1 MKVFNSKLAAIGLA
15 AFVFASCSD
24 SSSDPA
30 TPITPGT
37 VPSEI
42 TKIGLTQTDA
52 AQLAASVTNYKRSS
66 SNKARTRAF
75 NETLFKGLTESTV
88 PTAPSDEG
96 AKQLNAATDLSND
109 KYKTRSGKTYDFS
122 NNTIENTILFV
133 AGNSTVKYSNLGT
146 GNTIVVKKGGKLE
159 YTGSGSA
166 IPQGNTIYV
175 LESGSYNIDNENIII
190 DGTLYSS
197 RALGKIE
204 GKITDKKSEGT
215 PTQNITIN
223 GSVYLINGSVYLS
236 GYTHTVTDPESKNY
250 GKEITEYASLRA
262 KTLTINAGA
271 KVNTLDR
278 VTFTDDVV
286 IAGALHVG
294 KAAIVKNMTIKNG
307 GVFYSDYSAKI
318 KNHLTME
325 AGSYMDLKYLNVTDN
340 EYTDNGTEKPTKVS
354 GNAVADLQGNCQIVI
369 GNHGVMS
376 FNTLK
381 TDNTSGQIV
390 MGDDADNVAVIK
402 ADKFIYAGSDENVNF
417 TSTPNT
423 NNQTIL
429 AQFKECYKN
438 GAESE
443 GNKVEFEYLN
453 WNSDVQSYDYIT
465 GGGALTAGP
474 NFSYVLKDAYKV
486 ADQKK
491 LMLLSTIANYDR
503 DTQSATAIVPT
514 DNNKVYVSYHTNGKE
529 FGGSID
535 VAEMNGE
542 QLTLKQ
548 RVQQAEAKATYD
560 FNHLNVINSKLYL
573 AGSAKGKDGKQLGGA
588 TISYAAI
595 GSDGTLNVTEGL
607 TSQSLDNAVKG
618 DANCVVPFGNNI
630 AVASTLGYSVYDP
643 TLVKGDLTKTTGK
656 AKFVAVNGTSLVGL
670 NYKSEITAGDAEV
683 QGEVQVFDNSMKQT
697 SSFNVGSIAPN
708 NGKNMIAIDSN
719 GRIYVC
725 KSAKGLMCYDSNG
738 NQAWASEWTTP
749 TSKSDKNVSVDKRQG
764 YINGVAVDDNY
775 VYVAAGAY
783 GLVVLTK
790 DGKEV
795 THKRIGTSGN
805 SANYVAVKNGL
816 IYVAYGKGRIQ
827 VFKLTGGAAK

>member
-75 NETLFKGLTESTV
+75 NETLFNGLTESTV
-88 PTAPSDEG
+88 PTAPSADG

-122 NNTIENTILFV
+122 NNTIENTTLFV
-133 AGNSTVKYSNLGT
+133 AGNSTVKYSNLGS
-146 GNTIVVKKGGKLE
+146 GNTIVVLKGGKLE

-166 IPQGNTIYV
+166 IPQDNTIYV
-175 LESGSYNIDNENIII
+175 LESGSYSIDNENIII
-190 DGTLYSS
+190 DGALYSS
-197 RALGKIE
+197 RALGKID

-223 GSVYLINGSVYLS
+223 GSVFLS
-236 GYTHTVTDPESKNY
+236 GYDHIVTDPESANY
-250 GKEITEYASLRA
+250 NKTITEYASLRA

-278 VTFTDDVV
+278 VTFTNDVV

-318 KNHLTME
+318 KNKLSME
-325 AGSYMDLKYLNVTDN
+325 PGSYMNLAYLNVTDN
-340 EYTDNGTEKPTKVS
+340 TYDENGTEKPTKNPGS
-354 GNAVADLQGNCQIVI
+354 AVADLQGNCQIVI

-390 MGDDADNVAVIK
+390 MGNDANNVAVIK

-443 GNKVEFEYLN
+443 GNKVDFDYLN
-453 WNSDVQSYDYIT
+453 WNADVQSYDYIT
-465 GGGALTAGP
+465 GGGALTPGS
-474 NFSYVLKDAYKV
+474 NFSYVLKDEYKV

-514 DNNKVYVSYHTNGKE
+514 ADNKVYVSYHTNGKD

-548 RVQQAEAKATYD
+548 RVQQAEAGATYD

-588 TISYAAI
+588 AISYATI

-607 TSQSLDNAVKG
+607 TSQSLDNTVKG
-618 DANCVVPFGNNI
+618 DANCVVPFDNNI
-630 AVASTLGYSVYDP
+630 AVASTLGYSVYEP
-643 TLVKGDLTKTTGK
+643 TLAKEAKERVSTTGK
-656 AKFVAVNGTSLVGL
+656 AKFMAVNGTSLVGL
-670 NYKSEITAGDAEV
+670 NYTSEIAAGDAEV

-725 KSAKGLMCYDSNG
+725 KSAKGLMCYENG
-738 NQAWASEWTTP
+738 SPAWASEWTTP
-749 TSKSDKNVSVDKRQG
+749 VSHGEGNVSVDKRQG

-827 VFKLTGGAAK
+827 VFKLTSGAAQ

>member
-75 NETLFKGLTESTV
+75 NETLFDGVTESTK
-88 PTAPSDEG
+88 PTAPSADG

-122 NNTIENTILFV
+122 NNKIENTTLFV
-133 AGNSTVKYSNLGT
+133 VGNSTVKYNNLGT
-146 GNTIVVKKGGKLE
+146 GNKIIVQKGGKLE

-166 IPQGNTIYV
+166 IPQNNTIYV
-175 LESGSYNIDNENIII
+175 LESGSYSIANENITI
-190 DGTLYSS
+190 DGALYSS

-204 GKITDKKSEGT
+204 GHTTGDKKSEGT

-223 GSVYLINGSVYLS
+223 GSVYLS
-236 GYTHTVTDPESKNY
+236 GYSHTVTDPESANY

-278 VTFTDDVV
+278 VTFTNDVV

-307 GVFYSDYSAKI
+307 GKFYSEYSAKI
-318 KNHLTME
+318 KNKLTME

-340 EYTDNGTEKPTKVS
+340 EYTDNGTEKPTKVP

-390 MGDDADNVAVIK
+390 MGDDANNVAVIK

-548 RVQQAEAKATYD
+548 RVQQADAGATYD

-588 TISYAAI
+588 AISYAAI
-595 GSDGTLNVTEGL
+595 GGDGLLNVTEGL

-643 TLVKGDLTKTTGK
+643 TLVKGELTATTGK
-656 AKFVAVNGTSLVGL
+656 AKFVAVNGSSLVGL
-670 NYKSEITAGDAEV
+670 NYTSEIAAGDAEV

-697 SSFNVGSIAPN
+697 SSFNVGAIAPN

-725 KSAKGLMCYDSNG
+725 KSAKGLMCYENG
-738 NQAWASEWTTP
+738 SPAWASEWTTP

-795 THKRIGTSGN
+795 THKRIGTAGN

-827 VFKLTGGAAK
+827 VFKLTGGAAQ

>member
-75 NETLFKGLTESTV
+75 NEALFNGVTESTV
-88 PTAPSDEG
+88 QPAPSVDG
-96 AKQLNAATDLSND
+96 AKQLNAATNLSND

-146 GNTIVVKKGGKLE
+146 GNTIVVMKGGKLE

-166 IPQGNTIYV
+166 IPQNNTIYV
-175 LESGSYNIDNENIII
+175 LESGSYSIDNENIII
-190 DGTLYSS
+190 DGALYSS
-197 RALGKIE
+197 RALGKID

-223 GSVYLINGSVYLS
+223 GSVFLS
-236 GYTHTVTDPESKNY
+236 GYDHIVTDPESANY
-250 GKEITEYASLRA
+250 NKTITEYASLRA

-278 VTFTDDVV
+278 VTFTNDVV

-307 GVFYSDYSAKI
+307 GVFYSDNSAKI
-318 KNHLTME
+318 KNKLTME

-340 EYTDNGTEKPTKVS
+340 EYTDNGTEKPTKVP
-354 GNAVADLQGNCQIVI
+354 GNAVADLQGACKIVI

-381 TDNTSGQIV
+381 TDNTFGQIV
-390 MGDDADNVAVIK
+390 IGDDANNVAVIK

-438 GAESE
+438 GAESA
-443 GNKVEFEYLN
+443 GNKVDFDYLN
-453 WNSDVQSYDYIT
+453 WNADVQSYDYVT

-474 NFSYVLKDAYKV
+474 NFSYVLKDEYEV
-486 ADQKK
+486 AKQKK
-491 LMLLSTIANYDR
+491 LMLLSTIANYER

-514 DNNKVYVSYHTNGKE
+514 DNNKVYVSYHTNGKD

-548 RVQQAEAKATYD
+548 RVQQADAGATYD
-560 FNHLNVINSKLYL
+560 FNHLNVINNKLYL
-573 AGSAKGKDGKQLGGA
+573 AGSAKGKDGKQFGGA
-588 TISYAAI
+588 TVSYAAI
-595 GSDGTLNVTEGL
+595 GGDGTLNVTEGL
-607 TSQSLDNAVKG
+607 STVALDNTVKG
-618 DANCVVPFGNNI
+618 DANCVMPFGDNI
-630 AVASTLGYSVYDP
+630 AVASTLGYSVYNP
-643 TLVKGDLTKTTGK
+643 TLAEGTLTKTTGK
-656 AKFVAVNGTSLVGL
+656 AKFVAVNGSSLVGL
-670 NYKSEITAGDAEV
+670 NYTSEIAAGDAEV

-725 KSAKGLMCYDSNG
+725 KSAKGLMCYENG
-738 NQAWASEWTTP
+738 NQVWEWTTP
-749 TSKSDKNVSVDKRQG
+749 VSHGAGNVSVDNRQG

-790 DGKEV
+790 EGKEV

-827 VFKLTGGAAK
+827 VFKLTSGDAQ

>member
-75 NETLFKGLTESTV
+75 NETLFNGLTESTI
-88 PTAPSDEG
+88 PTAPSADG

-122 NNTIENTILFV
+122 TNTIENTTLFV
-133 AGNSTVKYSNLGT
+133 AGNSTVKYSNLGS
-146 GNTIVVKKGGKLE
+146 GNTIVVLKGGKLE
-159 YTGSGSA
+159 YTGSSSA

-175 LESGSYNIDNENIII
+175 LESGSYSIANENITI
-190 DGTLYSS
+190 DGALYSS

-204 GKITDKKSEGT
+204 GHTTGDKKSEGT

-223 GSVYLINGSVYLS
+223 GSVYLS
-236 GYTHTVTDPESKNY
+236 GYKHTVTDPESANY

-278 VTFTDDVV
+278 VTFTNDVV

-307 GVFYSDYSAKI
+307 GVFYSDNSAKI
-318 KNHLTME
+318 KNKLTME

-340 EYTDNGTEKPTKVS
+340 EYTDNGTEKPTKVP
-354 GNAVADLQGNCQIVI
+354 GNAVADLQGACKIVI

-381 TDNTSGQIV
+381 TDNTFGQIV
-390 MGDDADNVAVIK
+390 IGDDANNVAVIK

-438 GAESE
+438 GAESA
-443 GNKVEFEYLN
+443 GNKVDFDYLN
-453 WNSDVQSYDYIT
+453 WNADVQSYDYVT

-474 NFSYVLKDAYKV
+474 NFSYVLKDEYEV
-486 ADQKK
+486 AKQKK
-491 LMLLSTIANYDR
+491 LMLLSTIANYER

-514 DNNKVYVSYHTNGKE
+514 DNNKVYVSYHTNGKD

-548 RVQQAEAKATYD
+548 RVQQADAGATYD
-560 FNHLNVINSKLYL
+560 FNHLNVINNKLYL
-573 AGSAKGKDGKQLGGA
+573 AGSAKGKDGKQFGGA
-588 TISYAAI
+588 TVSYAAI
-595 GSDGTLNVTEGL
+595 GGDGTLNVTEGL
-607 TSQSLDNAVKG
+607 STVALDNTVKG
-618 DANCVVPFGNNI
+618 DANCVMPFGDNI
-630 AVASTLGYSVYDP
+630 AVASTLGYSVYNP
-643 TLVKGDLTKTTGK
+643 TLAEGTLTKTTGK
-656 AKFVAVNGTSLVGL
+656 AKFVAVNGSSLVGL
-670 NYKSEITAGDAEV
+670 NYTSEIAAGDAEV

-725 KSAKGLMCYDSNG
+725 KSAKGLMCYENG
-738 NQAWASEWTTP
+738 NQVWEWTTP
-749 TSKSDKNVSVDKRQG
+749 VSHGAGNVSVDNRQG

-790 DGKEV
+790 EGKEV

-827 VFKLTGGAAK
+827 VFKLTSGAAQ

>member
-75 NETLFKGLTESTV
+75 NETLFNGLTESTI
-88 PTAPSDEG
+88 PTAPSADG

-122 NNTIENTILFV
+122 TNTIENTTLFV
-133 AGNSTVKYSNLGT
+133 AGNSTVKYSNLGS
-146 GNTIVVKKGGKLE
+146 GNTIVVLKGGKLE
-159 YTGSGSA
+159 YTGSSSA

-175 LESGSYNIDNENIII
+175 LESGSYSIANENITI
-190 DGTLYSS
+190 DGALYSS

-204 GKITDKKSEGT
+204 GHTTGDKKSEGT

-223 GSVYLINGSVYLS
+223 GSVYLS
-236 GYTHTVTDPESKNY
+236 GYKHTVTDPESANY

-307 GVFYSDYSAKI
+307 GKFYSEYSAKI
-318 KNHLTME
+318 KNQLTME

-340 EYTDNGTEKPTKVS
+340 TYDENGTEKPTKVP

-390 MGDDADNVAVIK
+390 MGDDANNVAVIK
-402 ADKFIYAGSDENVNF
+402 ADKFIYAGNDENVNF
-417 TSTPNT
+417 ISTPHT

-429 AQFKECYKN
+429 AQLKESYKN

-443 GNKVEFEYLN
+443 GNKVDFDYLVFN
-453 WNSDVQSYDYIT
+453 ADVQSYDYIT
-465 GGGALTAGP
+465 GGGALTEGP
-474 NFSYVLKDAYKV
+474 NFSYVLKDEYKV

-514 DNNKVYVSYHTNGKE
+514 ADNKVYVSYHTYGKE

-548 RVQQAEAKATYD
+548 RVQQAEGGATYD

-573 AGSAKGKDGKQLGGA
+573 AGSAKGKDGNQLGGA
-588 TISYAAI
+588 AISYAAI
-595 GSDGTLNVTEGL
+595 GSDGLLNVTEGL
-607 TSQSLDNAVKG
+607 TSQSLDNTVKG
-618 DANCVVPFGNNI
+618 DANCVMPFGDNI

-643 TLVKGDLTKTTGK
+643 TLAKGELTATTGK
-656 AKFVAVNGTSLVGL
+656 AKFVAVNGSSLVGL
-670 NYKSEITAGDAEV
+670 NYKSEITAGNDEV
-683 QGEVQVFDNSMKQT
+683 QGEIQVFDNSMKQT
-697 SSFNVGSIAPN
+697 SSFNVGAIAPN

-749 TSKSDKNVSVDKRQG
+749 VSHGEGNISVDKRQG

-827 VFKLTGGAAK
+827 VFKLTSGAAQ

>member
-30 TPITPGT
+30 TPINPGT

-66 SNKARTRAF
+66 SNKARTRAID
-75 NETLFKGLTESTV
+75 ETLFNGVTKSTV
-88 PTAPSDEG
+88 PEAPSVDG
-96 AKQLNAATDLSND
+96 AKQLNAATNLSND

-146 GNTIVVKKGGKLE
+146 GNTIVVLKGGKLE

-166 IPQGNTIYV
+166 IPQNNTIYV
-175 LESGSYNIDNENIII
+175 LESGSYSIDNENIII
-190 DGTLYSS
+190 DGALYSS
-197 RALGKIE
+197 RALGKID

-223 GSVYLINGSVYLS
+223 GSVFLS
-236 GYTHTVTDPESKNY
+236 GYDHIVTDPESANY
-250 GKEITEYASLRA
+250 NKTITEYASLRA

-278 VTFTDDVV
+278 VTFTNDVV

-294 KAAIVKNMTIKNG
+294 KAAIVKSMTIKDG
-307 GVFYSDYSAKI
+307 GKFYSEYSAKI
-318 KNHLTME
+318 KNKLTME

-340 EYTDNGTEKPTKVS
+340 KYDKNGTEEKPTKTV
-354 GNAVADLQGNCQIVI
+354 GDAVADLQGNCQIVI

-390 MGDDADNVAVIK
+390 MGNDADNVAVIK

-417 TSTPNT
+417 VSTPNT

-438 GAESE
+438 GAESA
-443 GNKVEFEYLN
+443 GNKVDFEYLN

-465 GGGALTAGP
+465 GGGALIAGD
-474 NFSYVLKDAYKV
+474 NFSYKLKEEYEV
-486 ADQKK
+486 AKQKK

-514 DNNKVYVSYHTNGKE
+514 DNNKVYVSYHTNGAE

-535 VAEMNGE
+535 VAEMNGD

-548 RVQQAEAKATYD
+548 RVQQAEAGATYD
-560 FNHLNVINSKLYL
+560 FNHLNVIDSKLYL
-573 AGSAKGKDGKQLGGA
+573 AGSAKGKDGKQYGGA

-595 GSDGTLNVTEGL
+595 ESDGKLNVTEGL
-607 TSQSLDNAVKG
+607 STLPLDNAVKG
-618 DANCVVPFGNNI
+618 DANCVVPFGNKI
-630 AVASTLGYSVYDP
+630 VVANTKGYDV
-643 TLVKGDLTKTTGK
+643 VEKDLSGNKNTKAPGK
-656 AKFVAVNGTSLVGL
+656 AKFLALNGSSLVGL
-670 NYKSEITAGDAEV
+670 NYKTEITAGNDPV
-683 QGEVQVFDNSMKQT
+683 DGEIQVFDNSMKQT
-697 SSFNVGSIAPN
+697 SRFDVGSIAPN

-725 KSAKGLMCYDSNG
+725 KSAKGLMCYENG
-738 NQAWASEWTTP
+738 SPAWTSEWTTP
-749 TSKSDKNVSVDKRQG
+749 VSHGAGNVSVDNRQG

-783 GLVVLTK
+783 GLVVLNK
-790 DGKEV
+790 NGEEV
-795 THKRIGTSGN
+795 THKRIGTAGN

-827 VFKLTGGAAK
+827 VFKLTSGAAQ

>member
-66 SNKARTRAF
+66 SNKARTRAIDKD
-75 NETLFKGLTESTV
+75 LFDGLTQMPNV
-88 PTAPSDEG
+88 PSNEDAV
-96 AKQLNAATDLSND
+96 QLNAAKDLSNE
-109 KYKTRSGKTYDFS
+109 KYKTRNGKTYDFS
-122 NNTIENTILFV
+122 NNTLQNATLFV
-133 AGNSTVKYSNLGT
+133 VGNSTVKYNNLGT
-146 GNTIVVKKGGKLE
+146 DNTIIVQKGGKLE
-159 YTGSGSA
+159 YTGNGTA
-166 IPQGNTIYV
+166 IPQNNTIIV
-175 LESGSYNIDNENIII
+175 LESGSYSIENNENITI

-197 RALGKIE
+197 RALGKID

-223 GSVYLINGSVYLS
+223 GSVFLS
-236 GYTHTVTDPESKNY
+236 GYKHEVTDPKSENY
-250 GKEITEYASLRA
+250 GQVLTEYASLRA

-278 VTFTDDVV
+278 VTFTNDVV

-294 KAAIVKNMTIKNG
+294 QTAIVKNMTIKNG
-307 GVFYSDYSAKI
+307 GKFYSEYSAKI
-318 KNHLTME
+318 KNKLTME

-340 EYTDNGTEKPTKVS
+340 KYDKNGTEEKPTKTV
-354 GNAVADLQGNCQIVI
+354 GDAVADLQGNCQIVI

-390 MGDDADNVAVIK
+390 MGDDANNVAVIK
-402 ADKFIYAGSDENVNF
+402 ADKFIYAGNDENVNF

-438 GAESE
+438 GSESE

-474 NFSYVLKDAYKV
+474 NFSYVLKDEYKV

-514 DNNKVYVSYHTNGKE
+514 DDNKVYVSYHTNGAE

-548 RVQQAEAKATYD
+548 RVQQAEAGATYD
-560 FNHLNVINSKLYL
+560 FNHLNVIDSKLYL
-573 AGSAKGKDGKQLGGA
+573 AGSAKGKDGKQYGGA
-588 TISYAAI
+588 TISYVAI
-595 GSDGTLNVTEGL
+595 ESDGKLNVTEGL
-607 TSQSLDNAVKG
+607 STLPLDNAVKG
-618 DANCVVPFGNNI
+618 DANCVVPFGNKI
-630 AVASTLGYSVYDP
+630 VVANTKGYDV
-643 TLVKGDLTKTTGK
+643 VEKDLSENKNTKAPGK
-656 AKFVAVNGTSLVGL
+656 AKFVAVNGSSLVGL
-670 NYKSEITAGDAEV
+670 NYTSEIAAGDAEV

-697 SSFNVGSIAPN
+697 SRFNVGSIAPN

-725 KSAKGLMCYDSNG
+725 KSAKGLMCYENG
-738 NQAWASEWTTP
+738 SPAWASEWTTP
-749 TSKSDKNVSVDKRQG
+749 TSKSDKNVSVDKRKG

-790 DGKEV
+790 EGKEV

-827 VFKLTGGAAK
+827 VFKLTSGAAQ

>member
-75 NETLFKGLTESTV
+75 NEALFNGVTESTV
-88 PTAPSDEG
+88 QPAPSVDG
-96 AKQLNAATDLSND
+96 AKQLNAATNLSND

-146 GNTIVVKKGGKLE
+146 GNTIVVLKGGKLE

-166 IPQGNTIYV
+166 IPQNNTIYV
-175 LESGSYNIDNENIII
+175 LESGSYSIDNENIII
-190 DGTLYSS
+190 DGALYSS
-197 RALGKIE
+197 RALGKID

-223 GSVYLINGSVYLS
+223 GSVFLS
-236 GYTHTVTDPESKNY
+236 GYDHIVTDPESANY
-250 GKEITEYASLRA
+250 NKTITEYASLRA

-278 VTFTDDVV
+278 VTFTDNVV

-307 GVFYSDYSAKI
+307 GKFYSEYSAKI

-354 GNAVADLQGNCQIVI
+354 GNAVADLQGACKIVI

-417 TSTPNT
+417 IGTPHT

-429 AQFKECYKN
+429 AQLKESYKN

-443 GNKVEFEYLN
+443 GNKVDFDYLVFN
-453 WNSDVQSYDYIT
+453 ADVQSYDYIT

-474 NFSYVLKDAYKV
+474 NFSYVLKNEYEV
-486 ADQKK
+486 AKQKK

-514 DNNKVYVSYHTNGKE
+514 DNNKVYVSYHTNGTE

-548 RVQQAEAKATYD
+548 RVQQAEAGATYD

-588 TISYAAI
+588 AISYAAI
-595 GSDGTLNVTEGL
+595 GGDGLLNVKEGL

-643 TLVKGDLTKTTGK
+643 TLVKGELTKTTGK

-670 NYKSEITAGDAEV
+670 NYTSEITAGDAEV

-697 SSFNVGSIAPN
+697 SSFYVGSIAPN

-725 KSAKGLMCYDSNG
+725 KSAKGLMCYENG
-738 NQAWASEWTTP
+738 SPAWASEWTTP

-816 IYVAYGKGRIQ
+816 IFVAYGKGRIQ
-827 VFKLTGGAAK
+827 VFKLTSGDAK

>member
-75 NETLFKGLTESTV
+75 NETLFNGLTQMPDV
-88 PTAPSDEG
+88 PSNEDAV
-96 AKQLNAATDLSND
+96 QLNAAKDLSNE
-109 KYKTRSGKTYDFS
+109 KYKTRNGKTYDFS
-122 NNTIENTILFV
+122 NNTLQNATLFV
-133 AGNSTVKYSNLGT
+133 VGNSTVKYNNLGT
-146 GNTIVVKKGGKLE
+146 GNTIIVQKGGKLE
-159 YTGSGSA
+159 YTGNGTA
-166 IPQGNTIYV
+166 IPQNNTIIV
-175 LESGSYNIDNENIII
+175 LESGSYSIANDITI

-223 GSVYLINGSVYLS
+223 GSVFLS
-236 GYTHTVTDPESKNY
+236 GYKHKVTDPESENY
-250 GKEITEYASLRA
+250 GKELTEYASLRA
-262 KTLTINAGA
+262 KKLTINAGA
-271 KVNTLDR
+271 RVNTLDR
-278 VTFTDDVV
+278 VTFTNDVV
-286 IAGALHVG
+286 IEGALHVG
-294 KAAIVKNMTIKNG
+294 QTAIVKNMTIKNG
-307 GVFYSDYSAKI
+307 GKFYSDYSAKI
-318 KNHLTME
+318 KNNLTME
-325 AGSYMDLKYLNVTDN
+325 PGSYMDLAYLNVTDN
-340 EYTDNGTEKPTKVS
+340 KYDKNGTEEKPTKTI
-354 GNAVADLQGNCQIVI
+354 GDAVADLKGNCQIVI

-381 TDNTSGQIV
+381 TDNTAGQIV
-390 MGDDADNVAVIK
+390 MGDDANNVAVIK

-423 NNQTIL
+423 NNQIIL
-429 AQFKECYKN
+429 AQFKEIYKN
-438 GAESE
+438 GAESV
-443 GNKVEFEYLN
+443 GNKVDFEYLN
-453 WNSDVQSYDYIT
+453 WNADVQSYDYIT
-465 GGGALTAGP
+465 GGGALIAGD
-474 NFSYVLKDAYKV
+474 NFSYKLKEEYKV

-514 DNNKVYVSYHTNGKE
+514 DNNKVYVSYHTNGAE

-542 QLTLKQ
+542 QLTLNQ
-548 RVQQAEAKATYD
+548 RVEQAATGATYD
-560 FNHLNVINSKLYL
+560 FNHLNVIDDKLYL
-573 AGSAKGKDGKQLGGA
+573 AGGIKGKSGLLMSGA
-588 TISYAAI
+588 SISYAAI
-595 GSDGTLNVTEGL
+595 NSDGTLNVTEGL
-607 TSQSLDNAVKG
+607 TSTSIDNAIKG
-618 DANCVVPFGNNI
+618 DANCVVPFGNQI
-630 AVASTLGYSVYDP
+630 VVANTKGYDK
-643 TLVKGDLTKTTGK
+643 LEKDLTDDKSTQTPGK
-656 AKFVAVNGTSLVGL
+656 AKFVAVNGSSLVGL
-670 NYKSEITAGDAEV
+670 NYKTEITAGNDPV
-683 QGEVQVFDNSMKQT
+683 DGEIQVFNSSMEQT

-708 NGKNMIAIDSN
+708 NGKNMIAIDSD

-725 KSAKGLMCYDSNG
+725 KSAKGLMCYESNG
-738 NQAWASEWTTP
+738 NPAWTSEWTTP
-749 TSKSDKNVSVDKRQG
+749 VSHGAGNVSVDNRQG

-783 GLVVLTK
+783 GLVVLNK
-790 DGKEV
+790 NGEEV
-795 THKRIGTSGN
+795 THKRIGTAGN

-827 VFKLTGGAAK
+827 VFKLTSGAAQ

>member
-66 SNKARTRAF
+66 SNKARTRVIDEDLF
-75 NETLFKGLTESTV
+75 NGVTKSTV
-88 PTAPSDEG
+88 PAAPSVDG
-96 AKQLNAATDLSND
+96 AKQLNAAADLSND

-146 GNTIVVKKGGKLE
+146 GNTIVVMKGGKLE
-159 YTGSGSA
+159 YTGSGIA
-166 IPQGNTIYV
+166 IPKDNKIYV
-175 LESGSYNIDNENIII
+175 QESGSYSIINNEDIII
-190 DGTLYSS
+190 DGALYSS

-204 GKITDKKSEGT
+204 GEITDKKSEGT

-223 GSVYLINGSVYLS
+223 GSVYLS
-236 GYTHTVTDPESKNY
+236 GYTHTVTDPESENY
-250 GKEITEYASLRA
+250 NKEITEYASLRA

-278 VTFTDDVV
+278 VTFTDNVV

-294 KAAIVKNMTIKNG
+294 KAAIVNNMTIKNG
-307 GVFYSDYSAKI
+307 GKFYSEYSAKI
-318 KNHLTME
+318 KKQLTME
-325 AGSYMDLKYLNVTDN
+325 AGSYMNLAYLNVTDN
-340 EYTDNGTEKPTKVS
+340 KYDKNGTEKPTKVPGS
-354 GNAVADLQGNCQIVI
+354 AVADLKGNCQIVI

-390 MGDDADNVAVIK
+390 MGDDANNVAVIK

-438 GAESE
+438 GAESA
-443 GNKVEFEYLN
+443 GNKVDFDYLN
-453 WNSDVQSYDYIT
+453 WNADVQSYDYVT

-474 NFSYVLKDAYKV
+474 NFSYVLKDEYEV
-486 ADQKK
+486 AKQKK
-491 LMLLSTIANYDR
+491 LMLLSTIANYER

-514 DNNKVYVSYHTNGKE
+514 DNNKVYVSYHTNGND

-548 RVQQAEAKATYD
+548 RVQQAEAGATYD

-588 TISYAAI
+588 AISYAAI
-595 GSDGTLNVTEGL
+595 GSDGLLNVTEGL
-607 TSQSLDNAVKG
+607 TSQSLDNTVKG
-618 DANCVVPFGNNI
+618 DANCVVPFDNNI
-630 AVASTLGYSVYDP
+630 AVASTLGYSVYEP
-643 TLVKGDLTKTTGK
+643 TLAKEAKDRVSTTGK
-656 AKFVAVNGTSLVGL
+656 AKFVAVNGSSLVGL
-670 NYKSEITAGDAEV
+670 NYTSEIAAGDAEV

-708 NGKNMIAIDSN
+708 NGKNMIAIDSD

-725 KSAKGLMCYDSNG
+725 KSAKGLMCYNSNG
-738 NQAWASEWTTP
+738 NQAWTSEWTTP
-749 TSKSDKNVSVDKRQG
+749 VSHGEGNISVDKRQG

-827 VFKLTGGAAK
+827 VFKLTSGAAQ

>member
-66 SNKARTRAF
+66 SNKARTRAI

-96 AKQLNAATDLSND
+96 AKQLNAAADLSND

-175 LESGSYNIDNENIII
+175 LESGSYNINNENIII

-215 PTQNITIN
+215 PTQNIT
-223 GSVYLINGSVYLS
+223 INGSVYLS

-390 MGDDADNVAVIK
+390 MGDDANNVAVIK
-402 ADKFIYAGSDENVNF
+402 ADKFIYAGNDENVNF

-474 NFSYVLKDAYKV
+474 NFSYTLKDEYKV

-514 DNNKVYVSYHTNGKE
+514 ADNKVYVSYHTNGTE

-548 RVQQAEAKATYD
+548 RVQQAEAGATYD

-588 TISYAAI
+588 AISYAAI
-595 GSDGTLNVTEGL
+595 GGDGLLNVTEGL

-643 TLVKGDLTKTTGK
+643 TLVKGELTKTTGK

-670 NYKSEITAGDAEV
+670 NYTSEITAGDAEV

-725 KSAKGLMCYDSNG
+725 KSAKGLMCYENG
-738 NQAWASEWTTP
+738 SPAWASEWTTP

-827 VFKLTGGAAK
+827 VFKLTSGAAQ

>member
-75 NETLFKGLTESTV
+75 NEALFNGVTESTV
-88 PTAPSDEG
+88 QPAPSVDG
-96 AKQLNAATDLSND
+96 AKQLNAATNLSND

-146 GNTIVVKKGGKLE
+146 GNTIVVMKGGKLE

-166 IPQGNTIYV
+166 IPQNNTIYV
-175 LESGSYNIDNENIII
+175 LKSGSYSIDNENIII
-190 DGTLYSS
+190 DGALYSS
-197 RALGKIE
+197 RALGKID

-223 GSVYLINGSVYLS
+223 GSVFLS
-236 GYTHTVTDPESKNY
+236 GYDHIVTDPESANY
-250 GKEITEYASLRA
+250 NKTITEYASLRA

-278 VTFTDDVV
+278 VTFTNDVV

-307 GVFYSDYSAKI
+307 GVFYSDNSAKI
-318 KNHLTME
+318 KNKLTME

-340 EYTDNGTEKPTKVS
+340 EYTDNGTEKPTKVP
-354 GNAVADLQGNCQIVI
+354 GNAVADLQGACKIVI

-381 TDNTSGQIV
+381 TDNTFGQIV
-390 MGDDADNVAVIK
+390 IGDDANNVAVIK

-438 GAESE
+438 GAESA
-443 GNKVEFEYLN
+443 GNKVDFDYLN
-453 WNSDVQSYDYIT
+453 WNADVQSYDYVT

-474 NFSYVLKDAYKV
+474 NFSYVLKDEYEV
-486 ADQKK
+486 AKQKK
-491 LMLLSTIANYDR
+491 LMLLSTIANYER

-514 DNNKVYVSYHTNGKE
+514 DNNKVYVSYHTNGKD

-548 RVQQAEAKATYD
+548 RVQQADAGATYD
-560 FNHLNVINSKLYL
+560 FNHLNVINNKLYL
-573 AGSAKGKDGKQLGGA
+573 AGSAKGKDGKQFGGA
-588 TISYAAI
+588 TVSYAAI
-595 GSDGTLNVTEGL
+595 GGDGTLNVTEGL
-607 TSQSLDNAVKG
+607 STVALDNTVKG
-618 DANCVVPFGNNI
+618 DANCVMPFGDNI
-630 AVASTLGYSVYDP
+630 AVASTLGYSVYNP
-643 TLVKGDLTKTTGK
+643 TLAEGTLTKTTGK
-656 AKFVAVNGTSLVGL
+656 AKFVAVNGSSLVGL
-670 NYKSEITAGDAEV
+670 NYTSEIAAGDAEV

-697 SSFNVGSIAPN
+697 SRFNVGSIAPN

-725 KSAKGLMCYDSNG
+725 KSAKGLMCYENG
-738 NQAWASEWTTP
+738 NQVWEWTTP
-749 TSKSDKNVSVDKRQG
+749 VSHGAGNVSVDNRQG

-790 DGKEV
+790 EGKEV

-827 VFKLTGGAAK
+827 VFKLTSGDAQ

>member
-30 TPITPGT
+30 TPINPGT

-66 SNKARTRAF
+66 SNKARTRAID
-75 NETLFKGLTESTV
+75 ETLFNGVTESTV
-88 PTAPSDEG
+88 PKAPPVDG
-96 AKQLNAATDLSND
+96 AKQLNAATNLSND

-146 GNTIVVKKGGKLE
+146 GNTIVVLKGGKLE
-159 YTGSGSA
+159 YTGSGKA
-166 IPQGNTIYV
+166 IPQDNTIYV
-175 LESGSYNIDNENIII
+175 QESGSYSIDNENIII

-204 GKITDKKSEGT
+204 GKNTDKKSEVT
-215 PTQNITIN
+215 PTQDIT
-223 GSVYLINGSVYLS
+223 INGSVYLS
-236 GYTHTVTDPESKNY
+236 GYKHTVTDPDSKNY

-278 VTFTDDVV
+278 ITFTNDVV

-318 KNHLTME
+318 KNQLTME

-340 EYTDNGTEKPTKVS
+340 EYTDNGTEKPTKVP
-354 GNAVADLQGNCQIVI
+354 GNAVADLKGACKIVI

-390 MGDDADNVAVIK
+390 MGDDANNVAVIK

-438 GAESE
+438 GAESA
-443 GNKVEFEYLN
+443 GNKVDFDYLN
-453 WNSDVQSYDYIT
+453 WNADVQSYDYIT

-474 NFSYVLKDAYKV
+474 NFSYVLKDEYEV
-486 ADQKK
+486 AKQKK
-491 LMLLSTIANYDR
+491 LMLLSTIANYER

-514 DNNKVYVSYHTNGKE
+514 DNNKVYVSYHTNGKD

-535 VAEMNGE
+535 VAEMKGE

-548 RVQQAEAKATYD
+548 RVQQAAAGATYD
-560 FNHLNVINSKLYL
+560 FNHLSVINSKLYL

-588 TISYAAI
+588 AISYAAI
-595 GSDGTLNVTEGL
+595 GGDGTLNVTEGL

-670 NYKSEITAGDAEV
+670 NYTSEIAAGDAEV

-725 KSAKGLMCYDSNG
+725 KSAKGLMCYENG
-738 NQAWASEWTTP
+738 SPVWASEWTTP
-749 TSKSDKNVSVDKRQG
+749 ISHGEGNISVDNRQG
-764 YINGVAVDDNY
+764 YINGVAVDDKY

-827 VFKLTGGAAK
+827 VFKLTGGDAQQ

>member
-66 SNKARTRAF
+66 SNKARTRAIDEDLF
-75 NETLFKGLTESTV
+75 NGLTESTK
-88 PTAPSDEG
+88 PAAPSADG
-96 AKQLNAATDLSND
+96 AKQLNAAANLSND

-122 NNTIENTILFV
+122 NNTIENTTLFV
-133 AGNSTVKYSNLGT
+133 AGNSTVKYSNLGS

-159 YTGSGSA
+159 YTGTGSA
-166 IPQGNTIYV
+166 IPQGNVIYV
-175 LESGSYNIDNENIII
+175 EESGSYSIANENIII
-190 DGTLYSS
+190 DGALYSS
-197 RALGKIE
+197 RALGKID
-204 GKITDKKSEGT
+204 GTITDKKSEGT

-223 GSVYLINGSVYLS
+223 GSVYLS
-236 GYTHTVTDPESKNY
+236 GYKHTVTDQTSENY

-278 VTFTDDVV
+278 VTFTNDVV
-286 IAGALHVG
+286 VAGALHVG
-294 KAAIVKNMTIKNG
+294 QTAIVKNMTIKEG
-307 GVFYSDYSAKI
+307 GKFYSDYSAKI
-318 KNHLTME
+318 KNNLTME
-325 AGSYMDLKYLNVTDN
+325 PGSYMNIAYLNVTDN
-340 EYTDNGTEKPTKVS
+340 TYDKNGTETVKTA
-354 GNAVADLQGNCQIVI
+354 GNAVADLKGNCQIVI

-390 MGDDADNVAVIK
+390 MGDDANNVAVIK

-438 GAESE
+438 GTESE
-443 GNKVEFEYLN
+443 GNKVDFDYLN
-453 WNSDVQSYDYIT
+453 WNADVQSYDYIT

-474 NFSYVLKDAYKV
+474 NFSYVLKDEYKV

-491 LMLLSTIANYDR
+491 LMLLSTIANYER

-514 DNNKVYVSYHTNGKE
+514 DDNKVYVSYHTNGTD

-548 RVQQAEAKATYD
+548 RVQQAEAGATYD

-588 TISYAAI
+588 AISYAAI
-595 GSDGTLNVTEGL
+595 GSDGLLNVTEGL
-607 TSQSLDNAVKG
+607 TSQSLDNTVKG
-618 DANCVVPFGNNI
+618 DANCVVPFDNNI
-630 AVASTLGYSVYDP
+630 AVASTLGYSVYEP
-643 TLVKGDLTKTTGK
+643 TLAKEAKDRVSTTGK
-656 AKFVAVNGTSLVGL
+656 AKFVAVNGSSLVGL
-670 NYKSEITAGDAEV
+670 NYKSEITAGDDEV

-738 NQAWASEWTTP
+738 NPAWASEWTTP

-827 VFKLTGGAAK
+827 VFKLSSGAAQ

>member
-75 NETLFKGLTESTV
+75 NEALFNGVTESTV
-88 PTAPSDEG
+88 QPAPSVDG
-96 AKQLNAATDLSND
+96 AKQLNAATNLSND

-146 GNTIVVKKGGKLE
+146 GNTIVVMKGGKLE

-166 IPQGNTIYV
+166 IPQNNTIYV
-175 LESGSYNIDNENIII
+175 LESGSYSIDNENIII
-190 DGTLYSS
+190 DGALYSS
-197 RALGKIE
+197 RALGKID

-223 GSVYLINGSVYLS
+223 GSVYLS
-236 GYTHTVTDPESKNY
+236 GYDHIVTDPESANY
-250 GKEITEYASLRA
+250 NKTITEYASLRA

-278 VTFTDDVV
+278 VTFTDNVV

-307 GVFYSDYSAKI
+307 GKFYSEYSAKI
-318 KNHLTME
+318 KNQLTME

-340 EYTDNGTEKPTKVS
+340 TYDKNGTEKPTKVP

-390 MGDDADNVAVIK
+390 MGDDANNVAVIK

-417 TSTPNT
+417 IGTPHT

-429 AQFKECYKN
+429 AQLKESYKN

-443 GNKVEFEYLN
+443 GNKVDFDYLVFN
-453 WNSDVQSYDYIT
+453 ADVQSYDYIT

-474 NFSYVLKDAYKV
+474 NFSYVLKNEYEV
-486 ADQKK
+486 AKQKK

-514 DNNKVYVSYHTNGKE
+514 ADNKVYVSYHTNGTE
-529 FGGSID
+529 FGGSIN

-548 RVQQAEAKATYD
+548 RVQQAEAGATYD

-588 TISYAAI
+588 AISYAAI
-595 GSDGTLNVTEGL
+595 GGDGLLNVTEGL

-643 TLVKGDLTKTTGK
+643 TLVKGELTKTTGK

-670 NYKSEITAGDAEV
+670 NYTSEITAGDAEV

-697 SSFNVGSIAPN
+697 SSFNVGAIAPN

-725 KSAKGLMCYDSNG
+725 KSAKGLMCYENG
-738 NQAWASEWTTP
+738 SPAWASEWTTP

-827 VFKLTGGAAK
+827 VFKLTSGAAQ

>member
-30 TPITPGT
+30 SPINPGT

-75 NETLFKGLTESTV
+75 NETLFNGLTQMPDV
-88 PTAPSDEG
+88 PSNEDAV
-96 AKQLNAATDLSND
+96 QLNAAKDLSNE
-109 KYKTRSGKTYDFS
+109 KYKTRNGKTYDFS
-122 NNTIENTILFV
+122 NNTLQNATLFV
-133 AGNSTVKYSNLGT
+133 VGNSTVKYNNLGT
-146 GNTIVVKKGGKLE
+146 GNTIIVQKGGKLE
-159 YTGSGSA
+159 YTGNGTA
-166 IPQGNTIYV
+166 IPQNNTIIV
-175 LESGSYNIDNENIII
+175 LESGSYSIANDITI

-223 GSVYLINGSVYLS
+223 GSVFLS
-236 GYTHTVTDPESKNY
+236 GYKHKVTDPESENY
-250 GKEITEYASLRA
+250 GKELTEYASLRA
-262 KTLTINAGA
+262 KKLTINAGA
-271 KVNTLDR
+271 RVNTLDR
-278 VTFTDDVV
+278 VTFTNDVV
-286 IAGALHVG
+286 IEGALHVG
-294 KAAIVKNMTIKNG
+294 QTAIVKNMTIKNG
-307 GVFYSDYSAKI
+307 GKFYSDYSAKI
-318 KNHLTME
+318 KNNLTME
-325 AGSYMDLKYLNVTDN
+325 PGSYMDLAYLNVTDN
-340 EYTDNGTEKPTKVS
+340 KYDKNGTEEKPTKTI
-354 GNAVADLQGNCQIVI
+354 GDAVADLKGNCQIVI

-381 TDNTSGQIV
+381 TDNTAGQIV
-390 MGDDADNVAVIK
+390 MGDDANNVAVIK

-423 NNQTIL
+423 NNQIIL
-429 AQFKECYKN
+429 AQFKEIYKN

-443 GNKVEFEYLN
+443 GNKVDFEYLN
-453 WNSDVQSYDYIT
+453 WNADVQSYDYIT
-465 GGGALTAGP
+465 GGGALIAGD
-474 NFSYVLKDAYKV
+474 NFSYKLKEEYKV

-514 DNNKVYVSYHTNGKE
+514 DNNKVYVSYHTNGAE

-548 RVQQAEAKATYD
+548 RVEQAATGATYD
-560 FNHLNVINSKLYL
+560 FNHLNVIDDKLYL
-573 AGSAKGKDGKQLGGA
+573 AGGIKGKSGLLMSGA
-588 TISYAAI
+588 SISYAAI
-595 GSDGTLNVTEGL
+595 NSDGTLNVTEGL
-607 TSQSLDNAVKG
+607 TSTSIDNAIKG
-618 DANCVVPFGNNI
+618 DANCVVPFGNQI
-630 AVASTLGYSVYDP
+630 VVANTKGYDK
-643 TLVKGDLTKTTGK
+643 LEKDLTDDKSTQTPGK
-656 AKFVAVNGTSLVGL
+656 AKFVAVNGSSLVGL
-670 NYKSEITAGDAEV
+670 NYTSEIAAGDAEV

-725 KSAKGLMCYDSNG
+725 KSAKGLMCYESNG
-738 NQAWASEWTTP
+738 NPAWTSEWTTP
-749 TSKSDKNVSVDKRQG
+749 VSHGAGNVSVDNRQG

-783 GLVVLTK
+783 GLVVLNK
-790 DGKEV
+790 NGEEV
-795 THKRIGTSGN
+795 THKRIGTAGN

-827 VFKLTGGAAK
+827 VFKLTSGAAQ

>member
-75 NETLFKGLTESTV
+75 NETLFNGVTKSTV
-88 PTAPSDEG
+88 PEAPSVDG
-96 AKQLNAATDLSND
+96 AKQLNAAVDLSNG

-122 NNTIENTILFV
+122 TNTIENTTLFV
-133 AGNSTVKYSNLGT
+133 AGNSTVKYSNLGS
-146 GNTIVVKKGGKLE
+146 GNTIVVLKGGKLE
-159 YTGSGSA
+159 YTGSSSA

-175 LESGSYNIDNENIII
+175 LESGSYSIANENITI
-190 DGTLYSS
+190 DGALYSS

-204 GKITDKKSEGT
+204 GHTTGDKKSEGT

-223 GSVYLINGSVYLS
+223 GSVYLS
-236 GYTHTVTDPESKNY
+236 GYKHTVTDPESANY

-278 VTFTDDVV
+278 VTFTDNVV
-286 IAGALHVG
+286 LAGALHVG
-294 KAAIVKNMTIKNG
+294 KAAIVKSMTIKDG
-307 GVFYSDYSAKI
+307 GKFYSDYSAKI
-318 KNHLTME
+318 KNKLTME

-340 EYTDNGTEKPTKVS
+340 EYTDNGTEKPTKVL
-354 GNAVADLQGNCQIVI
+354 GNAVADLQGNCQIII

-390 MGDDADNVAVIK
+390 MGNDDNNVAVIK

-429 AQFKECYKN
+429 AKFKEIYKN
-438 GAESE
+438 GAESA
-443 GNKVEFEYLN
+443 GNKVDFDYLN
-453 WNSDVQSYDYIT
+453 WNADVQSYDYIT

-474 NFSYVLKDAYKV
+474 NFSYVLKNEYEV
-486 ADQKK
+486 AKQKK

-514 DNNKVYVSYHTNGKE
+514 ADNKVYVSYHTYGKE

-548 RVQQAEAKATYD
+548 RVQQADAGATYD
-560 FNHLNVINSKLYL
+560 FNHLNVINNKLYL
-573 AGSAKGKDGKQLGGA
+573 AGSAKGKDGNQLGGA
-588 TISYAAI
+588 AISYAAI

-607 TSQSLDNAVKG
+607 TSQSLDNTVKG
-618 DANCVVPFGNNI
+618 DANCIVPFGDNI

-643 TLVKGDLTKTTGK
+643 TLVEGTLTKTTGK
-656 AKFVAVNGTSLVGL
+656 AKYVAVNGTSLVGL
-670 NYKSEITAGDAEV
+670 NYTSEITAGDAEV

-697 SSFNVGSIAPN
+697 SSFNVGAIAPN
-708 NGKNMIAIDSN
+708 NGKNMIAIDSD

-725 KSAKGLMCYDSNG
+725 KSAKGLMCYESNG
-738 NQAWASEWTTP
+738 NPAWTSEWTTP
-749 TSKSDKNVSVDKRQG
+749 VSHGAGNVSVDNRQG

-783 GLVVLTK
+783 GLVVLNK
-790 DGKEV
+790 NGEEV
-795 THKRIGTSGN
+795 THKRIGTAGN

-827 VFKLTGGAAK
+827 VFKLTSGAAQ

>member
-75 NETLFKGLTESTV
+75 NEALFNGVTESTV
-88 PTAPSDEG
+88 QPAPSVDG
-96 AKQLNAATDLSND
+96 AKQLNAATNLSND

-146 GNTIVVKKGGKLE
+146 GNTIVVMKGGKLE

-166 IPQGNTIYV
+166 IPQNNTIYV
-175 LESGSYNIDNENIII
+175 LESGSYSIDNENIII
-190 DGTLYSS
+190 DGALYSS
-197 RALGKIE
+197 RALGKID

-223 GSVYLINGSVYLS
+223 GSVYLS
-236 GYTHTVTDPESKNY
+236 GYDHIVTDPESANY
-250 GKEITEYASLRA
+250 NKTITEYASLRA

-278 VTFTDDVV
+278 VTFTDNVV

-307 GVFYSDYSAKI
+307 GKFYSEYSAKI
-318 KNHLTME
+318 KNQLTME

-340 EYTDNGTEKPTKVS
+340 TYDKNGTEKPTKVP

-390 MGDDADNVAVIK
+390 MGDDANNVAVIK

-417 TSTPNT
+417 IGTPHT

-429 AQFKECYKN
+429 AQLKESYKN

-443 GNKVEFEYLN
+443 GNKVDFDYLVFN
-453 WNSDVQSYDYIT
+453 ADVQSYDYIT

-474 NFSYVLKDAYKV
+474 NFSYVLKNEYEV
-486 ADQKK
+486 AKQKK

-514 DNNKVYVSYHTNGKE
+514 ADNKVYVSYHTNGTE

-548 RVQQAEAKATYD
+548 RVQQAEAGATYD

-588 TISYAAI
+588 AISYAAI
-595 GSDGTLNVTEGL
+595 GGDGLLNVKEGL

-643 TLVKGDLTKTTGK
+643 TLVKGELTKTTGK

-670 NYKSEITAGDAEV
+670 NYTSEITAGDAEV

-697 SSFNVGSIAPN
+697 SSFNVDAIAPN

-725 KSAKGLMCYDSNG
+725 KSAKGLMCYENG
-738 NQAWASEWTTP
+738 SPAWASEWTTP

-827 VFKLTGGAAK
+827 VFKLTSGAAQ

>member
-30 TPITPGT
+30 TPIAPGT

-75 NETLFKGLTESTV
+75 NETLFDGVTESTK
-88 PTAPSDEG
+88 PTAPSADG

-122 NNTIENTILFV
+122 NNKIENTTLFV
-133 AGNSTVKYSNLGT
+133 VGNSTVKYNNLGT
-146 GNTIVVKKGGKLE
+146 GNKIIVQKGGKLE

-166 IPQGNTIYV
+166 IPQNNTIYV
-175 LESGSYNIDNENIII
+175 LESGSYSIANENITI
-190 DGTLYSS
+190 DGALYSS

-204 GKITDKKSEGT
+204 GHTTGDKKSEGT

-223 GSVYLINGSVYLS
+223 GSVYLS
-236 GYTHTVTDPESKNY
+236 GYSHTVTDPESANY

-278 VTFTDDVV
+278 VTFTNDVV

-307 GVFYSDYSAKI
+307 GKFYSEYSAKI
-318 KNHLTME
+318 KNKLTME

-340 EYTDNGTEKPTKVS
+340 TYDENGTEKPTKVP

-542 QLTLKQ
+542 QLSLIQ
-548 RVQQAEAKATYD
+548 RVQQAEARATYD

-573 AGSAKGKDGKQLGGA
+573 AGSAKGKDGNQLGGA
-588 TISYAAI
+588 AISYAAI
-595 GSDGTLNVTEGL
+595 GSDGLLNVTEGL
-607 TSQSLDNAVKG
+607 TSQSLDNTVKG
-618 DANCVVPFGNNI
+618 DANCVMPFGDNI
-630 AVASTLGYSVYDP
+630 AVASTLGYSIYDP
-643 TLVKGDLTKTTGK
+643 TLVKGTLTTTTGK
-656 AKFVAVNGTSLVGL
+656 AKFVAVNGSSLVGL
-670 NYKSEITAGDAEV
+670 NYKSEIAAGDDEV

-697 SSFNVGSIAPN
+697 SSFNVGAIAPN

-725 KSAKGLMCYDSNG
+725 KSAKGLMCYESNG
-738 NQAWASEWTTP
+738 SQAWTSEWTTP

-827 VFKLTGGAAK
+827 VFKLTGGAAQ

>member
-75 NETLFKGLTESTV
+75 NENLFDGLTESTK
-88 PTAPSDEG
+88 PTAPSVDG
-96 AKQLNAATDLSND
+96 AKQLNAAVDLSND

-122 NNTIENTILFV
+122 NNTIENTTLFV
-133 AGNSTVKYSNLGT
+133 AGNSTVKYSNLGS
-146 GNTIVVKKGGKLE
+146 GNTIVVMKGGKLE

-175 LESGSYNIDNENIII
+175 QGSGSYSIDNENITI

-204 GKITDKKSEGT
+204 GHTTGDKKSEGT

-223 GSVYLINGSVYLS
+223 GSVYLS
-236 GYTHTVTDPESKNY
+236 GYSHTVTDPESANY

-271 KVNTLDR
+271 KVNTLYR

-286 IAGALHVG
+286 LAGALHVG

-307 GVFYSDYSAKI
+307 GKFYSEYSAKI
-318 KNHLTME
+318 KNKLTME

-340 EYTDNGTEKPTKVS
+340 TYDENGTEKPTKVP

-514 DNNKVYVSYHTNGKE
+514 DDNKVYVSYHTNGQE

-548 RVQQAEAKATYD
+548 RVQQEATGSICD

-588 TISYAAI
+588 AISYAAI
-595 GSDGTLNVTEGL
+595 GSDGLLNVTEGL
-607 TSQSLDNAVKG
+607 TSQSLDNTVKG
-618 DANCVVPFGNNI
+618 DANCVMPFGDNI

-643 TLVKGDLTKTTGK
+643 TLVKGTLTKTTGK

-670 NYKSEITAGDAEV
+670 NYTSEITAGDAEV

-725 KSAKGLMCYDSNG
+725 KSAKGLMCYENG
-738 NQAWASEWTTP
+738 SPAWASEWTTP

-795 THKRIGTSGN
+795 THKRIGTAGN

-827 VFKLTGGAAK
+827 VFKLTGGAAQ

>member
-66 SNKARTRAF
+66 SNKARTRAID
-75 NETLFKGLTESTV
+75 ETLFNGLTQMPNV
-88 PTAPSDEG
+88 PSNEDAV
-96 AKQLNAATDLSND
+96 QLNVAKDLSNE
-109 KYKTRSGKTYDFS
+109 KYKTRNGKTYDFS
-122 NNTIENTILFV
+122 NNTLQNATLFV
-133 AGNSTVKYSNLGT
+133 VGNSTVKYNNLGT
-146 GNTIVVKKGGKLE
+146 GNTIIVQKGGKLE
-159 YTGSGSA
+159 YTGNETA
-166 IPQGNTIYV
+166 IPQNNTIIV
-175 LESGSYNIDNENIII
+175 LESGSYSIVNNENIII
-190 DGTLYSS
+190 DGALYSS
-197 RALGKIE
+197 RALGKIKGE
-204 GKITDKKSEGT
+204 ITDKKSEGI

-223 GSVYLINGSVYLS
+223 GSVYLS
-236 GYTHTVTDPESKNY
+236 GYKHTVTDQKSENY
-250 GKEITEYASLRA
+250 GKELTEYASLRA

-271 KVNTLDR
+271 RVNTLDR
-278 VTFTDDVV
+278 VTFTDNVV

-294 KAAIVKNMTIKNG
+294 QTAIVNNMTIKKG
-307 GVFYSDYSAKI
+307 GVFYSEYSAKI
-318 KNHLTME
+318 KKQLTME
-325 AGSYMDLKYLNVTDN
+325 AGSYMNLAYLNVTDN
-340 EYTDNGTEKPTKVS
+340 TYDKNGKETVKTA

-381 TDNTSGQIV
+381 TDNTANQIV
-390 MGDDADNVAVIK
+390 LDGDANNVAVIK
-402 ADKFIYAGSDENVNF
+402 ADKFIFDGNGEVNF
-417 TSTPNT
+417 ISTPNM
-423 NNQTIL
+423 NNQTFL
-429 AQFKECYKN
+429 AQFGESYKN

-443 GNKVEFEYLN
+443 GNKIDFDLIDFN
-453 WNSDVQSYDYIT
+453 ADVYSYMYIT
-465 GGGALTAGP
+465 GGGALIPGD
-474 NFSYVLKDAYKV
+474 NFSYKLKDAYKA

-491 LMLLSTIANYDR
+491 LMLLSNIQNNDR

-514 DNNKVYVSYHTNGKE
+514 DDNKVYVSYHTYGNE

-535 VAEMNGE
+535 VAEMNGD

-548 RVQQAEAKATYD
+548 RVQQAEAGATYD
-560 FNHLNVINSKLYL
+560 FNHLNVIDSKLYL
-573 AGSAKGKDGKQLGGA
+573 AGSAKGKDGKQYGGA

-595 GSDGTLNVTEGL
+595 ESDGKLNVTEGL
-607 TSQSLDNAVKG
+607 STLPLDNAVKG
-618 DANCVVPFGNNI
+618 DANCVVPFGNKI
-630 AVASTLGYSVYDP
+630 VVANTKGYDV
-643 TLVKGDLTKTTGK
+643 VEKDLSGNKNTKAPGK
-656 AKFVAVNGTSLVGL
+656 AKFLALNGSSLVGL
-670 NYKSEITAGDAEV
+670 NYKSEITAGNNPVD
-683 QGEVQVFDNSMKQT
+683 GEIQVFNSSMEQT

-725 KSAKGLMCYDSNG
+725 KSAKGLMCYNSNG
-738 NQAWASEWTTP
+738 SPAWTSEWTTP
-749 TSKSDKNVSVDKRQG
+749 ISHGDGNVSVDNRQG

-783 GLVVLTK
+783 GLVVLNK
-790 DGKEV
+790 NGEEV
-795 THKRIGTSGN
+795 THKRIGTSEN

-827 VFKLTGGAAK
+827 VFKLTNGVIK

>member
-75 NETLFKGLTESTV
+75 NEALFNGVTESTV
-88 PTAPSDEG
+88 QPAPSVDG
-96 AKQLNAATDLSND
+96 AKQLNAATNLSND

-146 GNTIVVKKGGKLE
+146 GNTIVVMKGGKLE

-166 IPQGNTIYV
+166 IPQNNTIYV
-175 LESGSYNIDNENIII
+175 LESGSYSIDNENIII
-190 DGTLYSS
+190 DGALYSS

-204 GKITDKKSEGT
+204 GHTTGDKKSEGT

-223 GSVYLINGSVYLS
+223 GSVFLS
-236 GYTHTVTDPESKNY
+236 GYDHIVTDPESANY
-250 GKEITEYASLRA
+250 NKTITEYASLRA

-278 VTFTDDVV
+278 VTFTDNVV
-286 IAGALHVG
+286 LAGALHVG
-294 KAAIVKNMTIKNG
+294 KAAIVKSMTIKDG
-307 GVFYSDYSAKI
+307 GKFYSDYSAKI
-318 KNHLTME
+318 KNKLTME
-325 AGSYMDLKYLNVTDN
+325 AGSYMNLAYLNVTDN
-340 EYTDNGTEKPTKVS
+340 KYDKNGTEEKPTKTV
-354 GNAVADLQGNCQIVI
+354 GDAVADLQGNCQIVI

-417 TSTPNT
+417 VSTPHT

-429 AQFKECYKN
+429 AQLKECYKN
-438 GAESE
+438 GAESA
-443 GNKVEFEYLN
+443 GNKVDFDYLY
-453 WNSDVQSYDYIT
+453 WNADVQSYDYIT
-465 GGGALTAGP
+465 GGGALIAGP
-474 NFSYVLKDAYKV
+474 NFSYTLKDEYKV

-514 DNNKVYVSYHTNGKE
+514 DNNKVYVSYHTNGTE

-548 RVQQAEAKATYD
+548 RVQQADAGATYD

-573 AGSAKGKDGKQLGGA
+573 AGSAKGKDGKQFGGA
-588 TISYAAI
+588 TVSYAAI
-595 GSDGTLNVTEGL
+595 GGDGTLNVTEGL
-607 TSQSLDNAVKG
+607 STVALDNTVKG

-630 AVASTLGYSVYDP
+630 AVASTLGYSIYDP
-643 TLVKGDLTKTTGK
+643 TLKEGTLTKTTGK

-670 NYKSEITAGDAEV
+670 NYTSEITAGDAEV

-697 SSFNVGSIAPN
+697 SSFNVGAIAPN

-725 KSAKGLMCYDSNG
+725 KSAKGLMCYENG
-738 NQAWASEWTTP
+738 SPAWASEWTTP

-790 DGKEV
+790 EGKEV

-827 VFKLTGGAAK
+827 VFKLTSGAAK

>member
-75 NETLFKGLTESTV
+75 NETLFNGLTQMPDV
-88 PTAPSDEG
+88 PSNEDAV
-96 AKQLNAATDLSND
+96 QLNAAKDLSNE
-109 KYKTRSGKTYDFS
+109 KYKTRNGKTYDFS
-122 NNTIENTILFV
+122 NNTLQNATLFV
-133 AGNSTVKYSNLGT
+133 VGNSTVKYNNLGT
-146 GNTIVVKKGGKLE
+146 GNTIIVQKGGKLE
-159 YTGSGSA
+159 YTGNGTA
-166 IPQGNTIYV
+166 IPQNNTIIV
-175 LESGSYNIDNENIII
+175 LESGSYSIANDITI

-223 GSVYLINGSVYLS
+223 GSVFLS
-236 GYTHTVTDPESKNY
+236 GYKHKVTDPESENY
-250 GKEITEYASLRA
+250 GKELTEYASLRA
-262 KTLTINAGA
+262 KKLTINAGA
-271 KVNTLDR
+271 RVNTLDR
-278 VTFTDDVV
+278 VTFTNDVV
-286 IAGALHVG
+286 IEGALHVG
-294 KAAIVKNMTIKNG
+294 QTAIVKNMTIKNG
-307 GVFYSDYSAKI
+307 GKFYSDYSAKI
-318 KNHLTME
+318 KNNLTME
-325 AGSYMDLKYLNVTDN
+325 PGSYMDLAYLNVTDN
-340 EYTDNGTEKPTKVS
+340 KYDKNGTEEKPTKTI
-354 GNAVADLQGNCQIVI
+354 GDAVADLKGNCQIVI

-381 TDNTSGQIV
+381 TDNTAGQIV
-390 MGDDADNVAVIK
+390 MGDDANNVAVIK

-423 NNQTIL
+423 NNQIIL
-429 AQFKECYKN
+429 AQFKEIYKN

-443 GNKVEFEYLN
+443 GNKVDFEYLN
-453 WNSDVQSYDYIT
+453 WNADVQSYDYIT
-465 GGGALTAGP
+465 GGGALIAGD
-474 NFSYVLKDAYKV
+474 NFSYKLKEEYKV

-514 DNNKVYVSYHTNGKE
+514 DNNKVYVSYHTNGAE

-548 RVQQAEAKATYD
+548 RVEQAATGATYD
-560 FNHLNVINSKLYL
+560 FNHLNVIDDKLYL
-573 AGSAKGKDGKQLGGA
+573 AGGIKGKSGLLMSGA
-588 TISYAAI
+588 SISYAAI
-595 GSDGTLNVTEGL
+595 NSDGTLNVTEGL
-607 TSQSLDNAVKG
+607 TSTSIDNAIKG
-618 DANCVVPFGNNI
+618 DANCVVPFGNQI
-630 AVASTLGYSVYDP
+630 VVANTKGYDK
-643 TLVKGDLTKTTGK
+643 LEKDLTDDKSTQTPGK
-656 AKFVAVNGTSLVGL
+656 AKFVAVNGSSLVGL
-670 NYKSEITAGDAEV
+670 NYKTEITAGNDPV
-683 QGEVQVFDNSMKQT
+683 DGEIQVFNSSMEQT

-708 NGKNMIAIDSN
+708 NGKNMIAIDSD

-725 KSAKGLMCYDSNG
+725 KSAKGLMCYESNG
-738 NQAWASEWTTP
+738 NPAWTSEWTTP
-749 TSKSDKNVSVDKRQG
+749 VSHGAGNVSVDNRQG

-783 GLVVLTK
+783 GLVVLNK
-790 DGKEV
+790 NGEEV
-795 THKRIGTSGN
+795 THKRIGTAGN

-827 VFKLTGGAAK
+827 VFKLTSGAAQ

>member
-75 NETLFKGLTESTV
+75 NETLFNGLTQMPDV
-88 PTAPSDEG
+88 PSNEDAV
-96 AKQLNAATDLSND
+96 QLNAAKDLSNE
-109 KYKTRSGKTYDFS
+109 KYKTRNGKTYDFS
-122 NNTIENTILFV
+122 NNTLQNATLFV
-133 AGNSTVKYSNLGT
+133 VGNSTVKYNNLGT
-146 GNTIVVKKGGKLE
+146 GNTIIVQKGGKLE
-159 YTGSGSA
+159 YTGNGTA
-166 IPQGNTIYV
+166 IPLNNTIIV
-175 LESGSYNIDNENIII
+175 LESGSYSIANDITI

-223 GSVYLINGSVYLS
+223 GSVFLS
-236 GYTHTVTDPESKNY
+236 GYKHKVTDPESENY
-250 GKEITEYASLRA
+250 GKELTEYASLRA
-262 KTLTINAGA
+262 KKLAINAGA
-271 KVNTLDR
+271 RVNTLYR
-278 VTFTDDVV
+278 VTFTNDVV
-286 IAGALHVG
+286 IEGALHVG
-294 KAAIVKNMTIKNG
+294 QTAIVKNMTIKNG
-307 GVFYSDYSAKI
+307 GKFYSDYSAKI
-318 KNHLTME
+318 KNNLTME
-325 AGSYMDLKYLNVTDN
+325 PGSYMDLAYLNVTDN
-340 EYTDNGTEKPTKVS
+340 KYDKNGTEEKPTKTI
-354 GNAVADLQGNCQIVI
+354 GDAVADLKGNCQIVI

-381 TDNTSGQIV
+381 TDNTAGQIV
-390 MGDDADNVAVIK
+390 MGDDANNVAVIK

-423 NNQTIL
+423 NNQIIL
-429 AQFKECYKN
+429 AQFKEIYKN

-443 GNKVEFEYLN
+443 GNKVDFEYLN
-453 WNSDVQSYDYIT
+453 WNADVQSYDYIT
-465 GGGALTAGP
+465 GGGALIAGD
-474 NFSYVLKDAYKV
+474 NFSYKLKEEYKV

-514 DNNKVYVSYHTNGKE
+514 DNNKVYVSYHTNGAE

-548 RVQQAEAKATYD
+548 RVEQAATGATYD
-560 FNHLNVINSKLYL
+560 FNHLNVIDDKLYL
-573 AGSAKGKDGKQLGGA
+573 AGGIKGKSGLLMSGA
-588 TISYAAI
+588 SISYAAI
-595 GSDGTLNVTEGL
+595 NSDGTLNVTEGL
-607 TSQSLDNAVKG
+607 TSTSIDNAIKG
-618 DANCVVPFGNNI
+618 DANCVVPFGNQI
-630 AVASTLGYSVYDP
+630 VVANTKGYDK
-643 TLVKGDLTKTTGK
+643 LEKDLTDDKSTQTPGK
-656 AKFVAVNGTSLVGL
+656 AKFVAVNGSSLVGL
-670 NYKSEITAGDAEV
+670 NYKTEITAGNDPV
-683 QGEVQVFDNSMKQT
+683 DGEIQVFNSSMEQT

-708 NGKNMIAIDSN
+708 NGKNMIAIDSD

-725 KSAKGLMCYDSNG
+725 KSAKGLMCYESNG
-738 NQAWASEWTTP
+738 NPAWTSEWTTP
-749 TSKSDKNVSVDKRQG
+749 VSHGAGNVSVDNRQG

-790 DGKEV
+790 EGKEV

-827 VFKLTGGAAK
+827 VFKLTSGAAQ

>member
-66 SNKARTRAF
+66 SNKARTRAIDK
-75 NETLFKGLTESTV
+75 TLFNGLTESTV
-88 PTAPSDEG
+88 QAAPSDEG
-96 AKQLNAATDLSND
+96 AKQLNAAANLSND

-190 DGTLYSS
+190 DGALYSS

-204 GKITDKKSEGT
+204 GQTKGDKKSEGT

-223 GSVYLINGSVYLS
+223 GSVYLNGYE
-236 GYTHTVTDPESKNY
+236 HTVTDPESENY
-250 GKEITEYASLRA
+250 GKVIREYASLRA

-278 VTFTDDVV
+278 VTFTNDVV

-294 KAAIVKNMTIKNG
+294 QTAIVKNMTIKNG

-318 KNHLTME
+318 KNQLSME
-325 AGSYMDLKYLNVTDN
+325 PGSYMNLAYLNVTDN
-340 EYTDNGTEKPTKVS
+340 TYDENGTEKPTKVP

-390 MGDDADNVAVIK
+390 MGDDANNVAVIK

-474 NFSYVLKDAYKV
+474 NFSYVLKDEYKV

-514 DNNKVYVSYHTNGKE
+514 DNNKVYVSYHTNGKD

-548 RVQQAEAKATYD
+548 RVQQAEAGATYD

-588 TISYAAI
+588 AISYATI
-595 GSDGTLNVTEGL
+595 GSDGLLNVTEGL
-607 TSQSLDNAVKG
+607 TSQSLDNTSKG
-618 DANCVVPFGNNI
+618 DANCVMPFGDNI
-630 AVASTLGYSVYDP
+630 AVASTLGYSIYDP
-643 TLVKGDLTKTTGK
+643 TLVKGTLTTTTGK
-656 AKFVAVNGTSLVGL
+656 AKFVAVNGSSLVGL
-670 NYKSEITAGDAEV
+670 NYKSEIAAGDDEV

-697 SSFNVGSIAPN
+697 SSFNVGAIAPN

-725 KSAKGLMCYDSNG
+725 KSAKGLMCYESNG
-738 NQAWASEWTTP
+738 SQAWTSEWTTP

-795 THKRIGTSGN
+795 THKRIGTAGN

>member
-75 NETLFKGLTESTV
+75 NETLFDGVTESTK
-88 PTAPSDEG
+88 PTAPSADG

-122 NNTIENTILFV
+122 NNKIENTTLFV
-133 AGNSTVKYSNLGT
+133 VGNSTVKYNNLGT
-146 GNTIVVKKGGKLE
+146 GNKIIVQKGGKLE

-166 IPQGNTIYV
+166 IPQNNTIYV
-175 LESGSYNIDNENIII
+175 LESGSYSIANENITI
-190 DGTLYSS
+190 DGALYSS

-204 GKITDKKSEGT
+204 GHTTGDKKSEGT

-223 GSVYLINGSVYLS
+223 GSVYLS
-236 GYTHTVTDPESKNY
+236 GYSHTVTDPESANY

-271 KVNTLDR
+271 KVNTLYR
-278 VTFTDDVV
+278 VTFTNDVV

-307 GVFYSDYSAKI
+307 GKFYSEYSAKI
-318 KNHLTME
+318 KNKLTME

-340 EYTDNGTEKPTKVS
+340 TYDENGTEKPTKVP

-390 MGDDADNVAVIK
+390 MGDDANNVAVIK
-402 ADKFIYAGSDENVNF
+402 ADKFIYAGNDENVNF

-474 NFSYVLKDAYKV
+474 NFSYVLKDEYKV

-514 DNNKVYVSYHTNGKE
+514 DDNKVYVSYHTNGTE

-548 RVQQAEAKATYD
+548 RVQQAEAGATYD

-588 TISYAAI
+588 AISYAAI
-595 GSDGTLNVTEGL
+595 GGDGLLNVTEGL

-643 TLVKGDLTKTTGK
+643 TLVKGELTKTTGK

-670 NYKSEITAGDAEV
+670 NYTSEITAGDAEV

-725 KSAKGLMCYDSNG
+725 KSAKGLMCYENG
-738 NQAWASEWTTP
+738 SPAWASEWTTP

-790 DGKEV
+790 EGKEV

-827 VFKLTGGAAK
+827 VFKLTGGAAQ

>member
-30 TPITPGT
+30 TPITPST

-75 NETLFKGLTESTV
+75 NETLFDGLTESTV
-88 PTAPSDEG
+88 PAAPSVDG
-96 AKQLNAATDLSND
+96 AKQLNAATNLSND

-122 NNTIENTILFV
+122 NNTIENTTLFV
-133 AGNSTVKYSNLGT
+133 AGNSTVKYSNLGS
-146 GNTIVVKKGGKLE
+146 GNTIVVLKGGKLE
-159 YTGSGSA
+159 YTGSSSA

-175 LESGSYNIDNENIII
+175 LESGSYSIANENITI
-190 DGTLYSS
+190 DGALYSS

-204 GKITDKKSEGT
+204 GHTTGDKKSEGT

-223 GSVYLINGSVYLS
+223 GSVYLS
-236 GYTHTVTDPESKNY
+236 GYKHTVTDPESANY

-278 VTFTDDVV
+278 VTFTNNVV

-318 KNHLTME
+318 KNQLTME
-325 AGSYMDLKYLNVTDN
+325 AGSYMDLKYLNVTGN
-340 EYTDNGTEKPTKVS
+340 EYTDNGTEKPTKVP
-354 GNAVADLQGNCQIVI
+354 GNAVADLQGACKIVI

-390 MGDDADNVAVIK
+390 MGDDANNVAVIK

-417 TSTPNT
+417 ISTPHT

-429 AQFKECYKN
+429 AQLKESYKN

-443 GNKVEFEYLN
+443 GNKVDFDYLVFN
-453 WNSDVQSYDYIT
+453 ADVQSYDYIT

-474 NFSYVLKDAYKV
+474 NFSYVLKDEYEV
-486 ADQKK
+486 AKQKK

-514 DNNKVYVSYHTNGKE
+514 ADNKVYVSYHTNGKD

-548 RVQQAEAKATYD
+548 RVQQAEAGATYD

-588 TISYAAI
+588 AISYAAI
-595 GSDGTLNVTEGL
+595 GSDGLLNVTEGL

-630 AVASTLGYSVYDP
+630 AVASTLGYSIYDP
-643 TLVKGDLTKTTGK
+643 TLVEGTLTKTTGK
-656 AKFVAVNGTSLVGL
+656 AKFVAVNGSSLVGL
-670 NYKSEITAGDAEV
+670 NYTSEIAAGDAEV

-725 KSAKGLMCYDSNG
+725 KSAKGLMCYENG
-738 NQAWASEWTTP
+738 SPAWGSEWTTP
-749 TSKSDKNVSVDKRQG
+749 VSHGEGNISVDKRQG

-827 VFKLTGGAAK
+827 VFKLTSGAAQ

>member
-30 TPITPGT
+30 SPINPGT

-66 SNKARTRAF
+66 SNKARTHAF
-75 NETLFKGLTESTV
+75 NETLFNGLTQMPDV
-88 PTAPSDEG
+88 PSNEDAV
-96 AKQLNAATDLSND
+96 QLNAAKDLSNE
-109 KYKTRSGKTYDFS
+109 KYKTRNGKTYDFS
-122 NNTIENTILFV
+122 NNTLQNATLFV
-133 AGNSTVKYSNLGT
+133 VGNSTVKYNNLGT
-146 GNTIVVKKGGKLE
+146 GNTIIVQKGGKLE
-159 YTGSGSA
+159 YTGNGTA
-166 IPQGNTIYV
+166 IPQNNTIIV
-175 LESGSYNIDNENIII
+175 LESGSYSIANDITI

-223 GSVYLINGSVYLS
+223 GSVFLS
-236 GYTHTVTDPESKNY
+236 GYKHKVTDPESENY
-250 GKEITEYASLRA
+250 GKELTEYASLRA
-262 KTLTINAGA
+262 KKLTINAGA
-271 KVNTLDR
+271 RVNTLDR
-278 VTFTDDVV
+278 VTFTNDVV
-286 IAGALHVG
+286 IEGALHVG
-294 KAAIVKNMTIKNG
+294 QTAIVKNMTIKNG
-307 GVFYSDYSAKI
+307 GKFYSDYSAKI
-318 KNHLTME
+318 KNNLTME
-325 AGSYMDLKYLNVTDN
+325 PGSYMDLAYLNVTDN
-340 EYTDNGTEKPTKVS
+340 KYDKNGTEEKPTKTI
-354 GNAVADLQGNCQIVI
+354 GDAVADLKGNCQIVI

-381 TDNTSGQIV
+381 TDNTAGQIV
-390 MGDDADNVAVIK
+390 MGDDANNVAVIK

-423 NNQTIL
+423 NNQIIL
-429 AQFKECYKN
+429 AQFKEIYKN
-438 GAESE
+438 GAESV
-443 GNKVEFEYLN
+443 GNKVDFEYLN
-453 WNSDVQSYDYIT
+453 WNADVQSYDYIT
-465 GGGALTAGP
+465 GGGALIAGD
-474 NFSYVLKDAYKV
+474 NFSYKLKEEYKV

-514 DNNKVYVSYHTNGKE
+514 DNNKVYVSYHTNGAE

-548 RVQQAEAKATYD
+548 RVEQAATGATYD
-560 FNHLNVINSKLYL
+560 FNHLNVIDDKLYL
-573 AGSAKGKDGKQLGGA
+573 AGGIKGKSGLLMSGA
-588 TISYAAI
+588 SISYAAI
-595 GSDGTLNVTEGL
+595 NSDGTLNVTEGL
-607 TSQSLDNAVKG
+607 TSTSIDNAIKG
-618 DANCVVPFGNNI
+618 DANCVVPFGNQI
-630 AVASTLGYSVYDP
+630 VVANTKGYDK
-643 TLVKGDLTKTTGK
+643 LEKDLTDDKSTQTPGK
-656 AKFVAVNGTSLVGL
+656 AKFVAVNGSSLVGL
-670 NYKSEITAGDAEV
+670 NYKTEITAGNDPV
-683 QGEVQVFDNSMKQT
+683 DGEIQVFNSSMEQT

-708 NGKNMIAIDSN
+708 NGKNMIAIDSD

-725 KSAKGLMCYDSNG
+725 KSAKGLMCYESNG
-738 NQAWASEWTTP
+738 NPAWTSEWTTP
-749 TSKSDKNVSVDKRQG
+749 VSHGAGNVSVDNRQG

-783 GLVVLTK
+783 GLVVLNK
-790 DGKEV
+790 NGEEV
-795 THKRIGTSGN
+795 THKRIGTAGN

-827 VFKLTGGAAK
+827 VFKLTSGAAQ

>member
-30 TPITPGT
+30 TPITPST

-66 SNKARTRAF
+66 SNKARTRAID
-75 NETLFKGLTESTV
+75 ETLFNGVTESTV
-88 PTAPSDEG
+88 PKAPSVDG
-96 AKQLNAATDLSND
+96 AKQLNAATNLSND

-146 GNTIVVKKGGKLE
+146 GNTIVVLKGGKLQ
-159 YTGSGSA
+159 YTGSGKA
-166 IPQGNTIYV
+166 IPQDNTIYV
-175 LESGSYNIDNENIII
+175 QESGSYSIDNENIII

-204 GKITDKKSEGT
+204 EKNTDKKSEVT
-215 PTQNITIN
+215 PTQDIT
-223 GSVYLINGSVYLS
+223 INGSVYLS
-236 GYTHTVTDPESKNY
+236 GYKHTVTDPDSKNF

-278 VTFTDDVV
+278 VTFTNDVV

-318 KNHLTME
+318 KNQLTME

-340 EYTDNGTEKPTKVS
+340 EYTDNGTEKPTKVP
-354 GNAVADLQGNCQIVI
+354 GNAVADLKGDCKIVI

-376 FNTLK
+376 FNILK
-381 TDNTSGQIV
+381 TDNTAGQV
-390 MGDDADNVAVIK
+390 VLGDDANNVAVIK
-402 ADKFIYAGSDENVNF
+402 ADKFISGGNDENVNF
-417 TSTPNT
+417 ISTPNT

-438 GAESE
+438 GEESA
-443 GNKVEFEYLN
+443 GNKVDFDYLN
-453 WNSDVQSYDYIT
+453 WNADVQSYDYIT

-474 NFSYVLKDAYKV
+474 NFSYVLKDEYEV
-486 ADQKK
+486 AKQKK
-491 LMLLSTIANYDR
+491 LMLLSTIANYER

-514 DNNKVYVSYHTNGKE
+514 DNNKVYVSYHTNGKD

-535 VAEMNGE
+535 VAEMKGE

-548 RVQQAEAKATYD
+548 RVQQAEAGATYD
-560 FNHLNVINSKLYL
+560 FNHLSVINSKLYL

-588 TISYAAI
+588 AISYAAI
-595 GSDGTLNVTEGL
+595 GGDGLLNVTEGL

-670 NYKSEITAGDAEV
+670 NYTSEITAGDAEV

-697 SSFNVGSIAPN
+697 SRFNVGAIAPN

-725 KSAKGLMCYDSNG
+725 KSAKGLMCYENG
-738 NQAWASEWTTP
+738 SPAWDSEWTTP
-749 TSKSDKNVSVDKRQG
+749 VSHGEGNISVDKRQG

-827 VFKLTGGAAK
+827 VFKLTGGDAQQ

>member
-75 NETLFKGLTESTV
+75 NETLFNGVTESTV
-88 PTAPSDEG
+88 PEAPSVDG
-96 AKQLNAATDLSND
+96 AKQLNAAVDLSNG

-146 GNTIVVKKGGKLE
+146 GNTIVVMKGGKLE
-159 YTGSGSA
+159 YTGSESA
-166 IPQGNTIYV
+166 IPQNNTIYV
-175 LESGSYNIDNENIII
+175 LESGSYSIDNENIII
-190 DGTLYSS
+190 DGALYSS
-197 RALGKIE
+197 RALGKID

-223 GSVYLINGSVYLS
+223 GSVFLS
-236 GYTHTVTDPESKNY
+236 GYDHIVTDPESANY
-250 GKEITEYASLRA
+250 NKTITEYASLRA

-278 VTFTDDVV
+278 VTFTNDVV

-307 GVFYSDYSAKI
+307 GVFYSDNSAKI
-318 KNHLTME
+318 KNKLTME

-340 EYTDNGTEKPTKVS
+340 EYTDNGTEKPTKVP
-354 GNAVADLQGNCQIVI
+354 GNAVADLQGACKIVI

-381 TDNTSGQIV
+381 TDNTFGQIV
-390 MGDDADNVAVIK
+390 IGDDANNVAVIK

-438 GAESE
+438 GAESA
-443 GNKVEFEYLN
+443 GNKVDFDYLN
-453 WNSDVQSYDYIT
+453 WNADVQSYDYVT

-474 NFSYVLKDAYKV
+474 NFSYVLKDEYEV
-486 ADQKK
+486 AKQKK
-491 LMLLSTIANYDR
+491 LMLLSTIANYER

-514 DNNKVYVSYHTNGKE
+514 DNNKVYVSYHTNGKD

-548 RVQQAEAKATYD
+548 RVQQADAGATYD
-560 FNHLNVINSKLYL
+560 FNHLNVINNKLYL

-588 TISYAAI
+588 AISYAAI
-595 GSDGTLNVTEGL
+595 GGDGLLNITEGL

-630 AVASTLGYSVYDP
+630 AVASTLGYSIYDP

-656 AKFVAVNGTSLVGL
+656 AKFVAVNGSSLVGL
-670 NYKSEITAGDAEV
+670 NYTSEIAAGDAEV

-725 KSAKGLMCYDSNG
+725 KSAKGLMCYENG
-738 NQAWASEWTTP
+738 SPAWGSEWTTP
-749 TSKSDKNVSVDKRQG
+749 VSHGEGNISVDKRQG

-790 DGKEV
+790 AGKEV

-827 VFKLTGGAAK
+827 VFKLTGGAAQ

>member
-75 NETLFKGLTESTV
+75 NETLFNGLTQMPDV
-88 PTAPSDEG
+88 PSNEDAV
-96 AKQLNAATDLSND
+96 QLNAAKDLSNE
-109 KYKTRSGKTYDFS
+109 KYKTRNGKTYDFS
-122 NNTIENTILFV
+122 NNTLQNATLFV
-133 AGNSTVKYSNLGT
+133 VGNSTVKYNNLGT
-146 GNTIVVKKGGKLE
+146 GNTIIVQKGGKLE
-159 YTGSGSA
+159 YTGNGTA
-166 IPQGNTIYV
+166 IPQNNTIIV
-175 LESGSYNIDNENIII
+175 LESGSYSIANDITI

-223 GSVYLINGSVYLS
+223 GSVFLS
-236 GYTHTVTDPESKNY
+236 GYKHKVTDPESENY
-250 GKEITEYASLRA
+250 GKELTEYASLRA
-262 KTLTINAGA
+262 KKLTINAGA
-271 KVNTLDR
+271 RVNTLDR
-278 VTFTDDVV
+278 VTFTNDVV
-286 IAGALHVG
+286 IEGALHVG
-294 KAAIVKNMTIKNG
+294 QTAIVKNMTIKNG
-307 GVFYSDYSAKI
+307 GKFYSDYSAKI
-318 KNHLTME
+318 KNNLTME
-325 AGSYMDLKYLNVTDN
+325 PGSYMDLAYLNVTDN
-340 EYTDNGTEKPTKVS
+340 KYDKNGTEEKPTKTI
-354 GNAVADLQGNCQIVI
+354 GDAVADLKGNCQIVI

-381 TDNTSGQIV
+381 TDNTAGQIV
-390 MGDDADNVAVIK
+390 MGDDANNVAVIK

-423 NNQTIL
+423 NNQIIL
-429 AQFKECYKN
+429 AQFKEIYKN
-438 GAESE
+438 GAESV
-443 GNKVEFEYLN
+443 GNKVDFEYLN
-453 WNSDVQSYDYIT
+453 WNADVQSYDYIT
-465 GGGALTAGP
+465 GGGALIAGD
-474 NFSYVLKDAYKV
+474 NFSYKLKEEYKV

-514 DNNKVYVSYHTNGKE
+514 DNNKVYVSYHTNGAE

-548 RVQQAEAKATYD
+548 RVEQVATGATYD
-560 FNHLNVINSKLYL
+560 FNHLNVIDDKLYL
-573 AGSAKGKDGKQLGGA
+573 AGGIKGKSGLLMSGA
-588 TISYAAI
+588 SISYAAI
-595 GSDGTLNVTEGL
+595 NSDGTLNVTEGL
-607 TSQSLDNAVKG
+607 TSTSIDNAIKG
-618 DANCVVPFGNNI
+618 DANCVVPFGNQI
-630 AVASTLGYSVYDP
+630 VVANTKGYDK
-643 TLVKGDLTKTTGK
+643 LEKDLTDDKSTQTPGK
-656 AKFVAVNGTSLVGL
+656 AKFVAVNGSSLVGL
-670 NYKSEITAGDAEV
+670 NYKTEITAGNDPV
-683 QGEVQVFDNSMKQT
+683 DGEIQVFNSSMEQT

-708 NGKNMIAIDSN
+708 NGKNMIAIDSD

-725 KSAKGLMCYDSNG
+725 KSAKGLMCYESNG
-738 NQAWASEWTTP
+738 NPAWTSEWTTP
-749 TSKSDKNVSVDKRQG
+749 VSHGAGNVSVDNRQG

-783 GLVVLTK
+783 GLVVLNK
-790 DGKEV
+790 NGEEV
-795 THKRIGTSGN
+795 THKRIGTAGN

-827 VFKLTGGAAK
+827 VFKLTSGAAQ

>member
-66 SNKARTRAF
+66 SNKARTRAID
-75 NETLFKGLTESTV
+75 ETLFNGVTESTV
-88 PTAPSDEG
+88 PKAPSVDG
-96 AKQLNAATDLSND
+96 AKQLNAATNLSSD

-133 AGNSTVKYSNLGT
+133 AGNSTVRYSNLGS
-146 GNTIVVKKGGKLE
+146 GNTIVVMKGGKLE
-159 YTGSGSA
+159 HTGSGKA
-166 IPQGNTIYV
+166 IPQHNTIYV
-175 LESGSYNIDNENIII
+175 QESGSYSIDNENIII

-197 RALGKIE
+197 RALGNID
-204 GKITDKKSEGT
+204 GKITNKKSEGT

-223 GSVYLINGSVYLS
+223 GSVYLS
-236 GYTHTVTDPESKNY
+236 GYKHTVTDPDSKNY

-262 KTLTINAGA
+262 KTLTINADA

-278 VTFTDDVV
+278 VTFTNDVV
-286 IAGALHVG
+286 ISGALHVG

-318 KNHLTME
+318 KNQLTME

-340 EYTDNGTEKPTKVS
+340 EYTDNGTEKPTKVP
-354 GNAVADLQGNCQIVI
+354 GNAVADLKGACKIVI
-369 GNHGVMS
+369 GDHGVMS

-390 MGDDADNVAVIK
+390 MGDDANNVAVIK
-402 ADKFIYAGSDENVNF
+402 ADKFIYAGSDENVTF
-417 TSTPNT
+417 ISTPNT

-429 AQFKECYKN
+429 AQLKESYKN
-438 GAESE
+438 GAESA
-443 GNKVEFEYLN
+443 GNKVDFDYLVFN
-453 WNSDVQSYDYIT
+453 ADVQSYDYIT

-474 NFSYVLKDAYKV
+474 NFSYVLKDEYEV
-486 ADQKK
+486 AKQKK
-491 LMLLSTIANYDR
+491 LMLLSTIANYER

-514 DNNKVYVSYHTNGKE
+514 DNNKVYVSYHTNGKD

-535 VAEMNGE
+535 VAEMKGE
-542 QLTLKQ
+542 QLTLEQ
-548 RVQQAEAKATYD
+548 RVQQAKAGATYD
-560 FNHLNVINSKLYL
+560 FNHLSVINSKLYL

-588 TISYAAI
+588 AISYAAI
-595 GSDGTLNVTEGL
+595 GGDGLLNVTEGL

-670 NYKSEITAGDAEV
+670 NYTSEIAAGDAEV

-725 KSAKGLMCYDSNG
+725 KSAKGLMCYENG
-738 NQAWASEWTTP
+738 NQVWEWTTP
-749 TSKSDKNVSVDKRQG
+749 VSHGAGNVSVDNRQG

-827 VFKLTGGAAK
+827 VFKLTNGVIK

>member
-66 SNKARTRAF
+66 SNKARTRAIDKD
-75 NETLFKGLTESTV
+75 LFDGLTESTV
-88 PTAPSDEG
+88 PTAPSADG
-96 AKQLNAATDLSND
+96 AKQLNAATNLSND

-122 NNTIENTILFV
+122 TNTIENTTLFV
-133 AGNSTVKYSNLGT
+133 VGNSTVKYSNLGS
-146 GNTIVVKKGGKLE
+146 GNTIIVQKGGKLE

-166 IPQGNTIYV
+166 IPQNNTIYV
-175 LESGSYNIDNENIII
+175 LESGSYSITDNENIII
-190 DGTLYSS
+190 DGALYSS

-204 GKITDKKSEGT
+204 GHTTGDKKSEGT

-223 GSVYLINGSVYLS
+223 GSVYLS
-236 GYTHTVTDPESKNY
+236 GYKHTVTDPESANY

-278 VTFTDDVV
+278 VTFTNDVV

-318 KNHLTME
+318 KNKLTME
-325 AGSYMDLKYLNVTDN
+325 PGSYMDLAYLNVTDN
-340 EYTDNGTEKPTKVS
+340 EYTDNGTEKPTKVL

-390 MGDDADNVAVIK
+390 MGNDANNVAVIK

-417 TSTPNT
+417 VSTPNT

-429 AQFKECYKN
+429 AQLKECYKN

-443 GNKVEFEYLN
+443 GNKVDFDYLY
-453 WNSDVQSYDYIT
+453 WNADVQSYDYIT
-465 GGGALTAGP
+465 GGGALIAGP
-474 NFSYVLKDAYKV
+474 NFSYTLKDEYKV

-514 DNNKVYVSYHTNGKE
+514 DNNKVYVSYHTYGKE

-573 AGSAKGKDGKQLGGA
+573 AGSAKGKDGNQLGGA
-588 TISYAAI
+588 AISYAAI
-595 GSDGTLNVTEGL
+595 GSDGLLNVTEGL
-607 TSQSLDNAVKG
+607 TSQSLDNTSKG
-618 DANCVVPFGNNI
+618 DANCVMPFGDNI
-630 AVASTLGYSVYDP
+630 AVASTLGYSIYDP
-643 TLVKGDLTKTTGK
+643 TLVKGTLTKTAGK
-656 AKFVAVNGTSLVGL
+656 AKFVAVNGSSLVGL
-670 NYKSEITAGDAEV
+670 NYTSEITAGDAEV

-697 SSFNVGSIAPN
+697 SSFSVGAIAPN

-725 KSAKGLMCYDSNG
+725 KSAKGLMCYESNG
-738 NQAWASEWTTP
+738 NPAWASEWTTP
-749 TSKSDKNVSVDKRQG
+749 VSHGDGNVSVDKRQG

-795 THKRIGTSGN
+795 THKRIGTAGN

-827 VFKLTGGAAK
+827 VFKLTSGAAQ

>member
-1 MKVFNSKLAAIGLA
+1 M
-15 AFVFASCSD
+15 
-24 SSSDPA
+24 
-30 TPITPGT
+30 
-37 VPSEI
+37 
-42 TKIGLTQTDA
+42 
-52 AQLAASVTNYKRSS
+52 
-66 SNKARTRAF
+66 
-75 NETLFKGLTESTV
+75 
-88 PTAPSDEG
+88 
-96 AKQLNAATDLSND
+96 SND

-122 NNTIENTILFV
+122 NNTIKNTILFV
-133 AGNSTVKYSNLGT
+133 AGNSTVRYSNLGT
-146 GNTIVVKKGGKLE
+146 GNIIVVLKGGKLE
-159 YTGSGSA
+159 HTGSGKA
-166 IPQGNTIYV
+166 IPQDNTIYV
-175 LESGSYNIDNENIII
+175 QESGSYSIDNENIII

-204 GKITDKKSEGT
+204 GKNTDKKSEVT
-215 PTQNITIN
+215 PTQDIT
-223 GSVYLINGSVYLS
+223 INGSVYLS
-236 GYTHTVTDPESKNY
+236 GYKHTVTDPDSKNN

-278 VTFTDDVV
+278 VTFTNDVV

-318 KNHLTME
+318 KNQLTME

-340 EYTDNGTEKPTKVS
+340 EYTDNGTEKPTKVP
-354 GNAVADLQGNCQIVI
+354 GKAVADLKGACKIVI

-390 MGDDADNVAVIK
+390 MGDDANNVAVIK

-438 GAESE
+438 GEESA
-443 GNKVEFEYLN
+443 GNKVDFDYLN
-453 WNSDVQSYDYIT
+453 WNADVQSYDYIT

-474 NFSYVLKDAYKV
+474 NFSYVLKDEYKV

-514 DNNKVYVSYHTNGKE
+514 ADNKVYVSYHTNGAK

-535 VAEMNGE
+535 VAEMNDE
-542 QLTLKQ
+542 QLTLTQ
-548 RVQQAEAKATYD
+548 RVQQAEAGATYD
-560 FNHLNVINSKLYL
+560 FNHLSVINNKLYL

-588 TISYAAI
+588 AISYAAI
-595 GSDGTLNVTEGL
+595 GGDGLLNVTEGL

-656 AKFVAVNGTSLVGL
+656 AKFVAVNGSSLVGL
-670 NYKSEITAGDAEV
+670 NYRSEIAAGDAEV

-697 SSFNVGSIAPN
+697 SRFDVGSIAPN
-708 NGKNMIAIDSN
+708 NGKNMIAIDSD

-725 KSAKGLMCYDSNG
+725 KSAKGLMCYENG
-738 NQAWASEWTTP
+738 SPAWASEWTTP

-764 YINGVAVDDNY
+764 YINGVAVDDTY

-827 VFKLTGGAAK
+827 VFKLTGGDAQQ

>member
-75 NETLFKGLTESTV
+75 NETLFDGLTESTK
-88 PTAPSDEG
+88 PTAPSADG
-96 AKQLNAATDLSND
+96 AKQLNAAANLSGD

-133 AGNSTVKYSNLGT
+133 AGNSTVKYSNLGS
-146 GNTIVVKKGGKLE
+146 GNTIVVLKGGKLE

-166 IPQGNTIYV
+166 IPQDNTIYV
-175 LESGSYNIDNENIII
+175 LESGSYSIDNENIII
-190 DGTLYSS
+190 DGALYSS

-204 GKITDKKSEGT
+204 GQTKGDKKSEGT

-223 GSVYLINGSVYLS
+223 GSVYLNGYE
-236 GYTHTVTDPESKNY
+236 HTVTDPESENY
-250 GKEITEYASLRA
+250 GKVIREYASLRA

-278 VTFTDDVV
+278 VTFTNDVV

-294 KAAIVKNMTIKNG
+294 QTAIVKNMTIKNG

-318 KNHLTME
+318 KNKLSME
-325 AGSYMDLKYLNVTDN
+325 PGSYMDLKYLNVTDN
-340 EYTDNGTEKPTKVS
+340 TYDENGTEKPTKVP

-390 MGDDADNVAVIK
+390 MGDDANNVAVIK

-417 TSTPNT
+417 SSTPNT

-443 GNKVEFEYLN
+443 GNKVDFDYLN
-453 WNSDVQSYDYIT
+453 WNADVQSYDYIT
-465 GGGALTAGP
+465 GGGALTPGA
-474 NFSYVLKDAYKV
+474 NFSYVLKDEYKV

-514 DNNKVYVSYHTNGKE
+514 DDNKVYVSYHTNGKD

-548 RVQQAEAKATYD
+548 RVQQAEAGATYD

-588 TISYAAI
+588 AISYATI
-595 GSDGTLNVTEGL
+595 GSDGRLNVTEGL
-607 TSQSLDNAVKG
+607 TSQSLDNTVKG
-618 DANCVVPFGNNI
+618 DANCVVPFDNNI
-630 AVASTLGYSVYDP
+630 AVASTLGYSVYEP
-643 TLVKGDLTKTTGK
+643 TLAKEAKERVSTTGK
-656 AKFVAVNGTSLVGL
+656 AKFMAVNGTSLVGL
-670 NYKSEITAGDAEV
+670 NYKSEITAGDDEV
-683 QGEVQVFDNSMKQT
+683 QGEVQVFDNTMKQT

-725 KSAKGLMCYDSNG
+725 KSAKGLMCYENG
-738 NQAWASEWTTP
+738 SPAWASEWTTP

-816 IYVAYGKGRIQ
+816 IYIAYGKGSIQ
-827 VFKLTGGAAK
+827 VFKLTSGAAQ

>member
-66 SNKARTRAF
+66 SNKARTRAIDVA
-75 NETLFKGLTESTV
+75 LFDGLTQMPDV
-88 PTAPSDEG
+88 PSNEDAV
-96 AKQLNAATDLSND
+96 QLNAAKDLSNE
-109 KYKTRSGKTYDFS
+109 KYKTRNGKTYDFS
-122 NNTIENTILFV
+122 NNTLQNATLFV
-133 AGNSTVKYSNLGT
+133 VGNSTVKYNNLGT
-146 GNTIVVKKGGKLE
+146 GNTIIVQKGGKLE
-159 YTGSGSA
+159 YTGNGTA
-166 IPQGNTIYV
+166 IPQNNTIIV
-175 LESGSYNIDNENIII
+175 LESGSYSIANDITI

-223 GSVYLINGSVYLS
+223 GSVFLS
-236 GYTHTVTDPESKNY
+236 GYKHKVTDPESENY
-250 GKEITEYASLRA
+250 GKELTEYASLRA

-278 VTFTDDVV
+278 VTFTNDVV
-286 IAGALHVG
+286 IEGALHVG
-294 KAAIVKNMTIKNG
+294 QTAIVKNMTIKNG
-307 GVFYSDYSAKI
+307 GKFYSDYSAKI
-318 KNHLTME
+318 KNNLTME
-325 AGSYMDLKYLNVTDN
+325 PGSYMNLAYLNVTDN
-340 EYTDNGTEKPTKVS
+340 TYDKNGKETVKTA
-354 GNAVADLQGNCQIVI
+354 GNAVADLKGNCEIII

-381 TDNTSGQIV
+381 TDNTAGQIV
-390 MGDDADNVAVIK
+390 MGDDANNVAVIK
-402 ADKFIYAGSDENVNF
+402 ADKFIYAGNDENVNF

-438 GAESE
+438 GAESA
-443 GNKVEFEYLN
+443 GNKVDFEYLN

-465 GGGALTAGP
+465 GGGALIAGD
-474 NFSYVLKDAYKV
+474 NFSYKLKEEYEV
-486 ADQKK
+486 AKQKK

-514 DNNKVYVSYHTNGKE
+514 DNNKVYVSYHTNGAE

-535 VAEMNGE
+535 VAEMNGD

-548 RVQQAEAKATYD
+548 RVQQAEAGATYD
-560 FNHLNVINSKLYL
+560 FNHLNVIDSKLYL
-573 AGSAKGKDGKQLGGA
+573 AGSAKGKDGKQYGGA

-595 GSDGTLNVTEGL
+595 ESDGKLNVTEGL
-607 TSQSLDNAVKG
+607 STLPLDNAVKG
-618 DANCVVPFGNNI
+618 DANCVVPFGNKI
-630 AVASTLGYSVYDP
+630 VVANTKGYDV
-643 TLVKGDLTKTTGK
+643 VEKDLSGNKNTKAPGK
-656 AKFVAVNGTSLVGL
+656 AKFLALNGSSLVGL
-670 NYKSEITAGDAEV
+670 NYKTEITAGNDPV
-683 QGEVQVFDNSMKQT
+683 DGEIQVFDNSMKQT
-697 SSFNVGSIAPN
+697 SRFDVGSIAPN

-725 KSAKGLMCYDSNG
+725 KSAKGLMCYENG
-738 NQAWASEWTTP
+738 SPAWTSEWTTP
-749 TSKSDKNVSVDKRQG
+749 VSHGAGNVSVDNRQG

-783 GLVVLTK
+783 GLVVLNK
-790 DGKEV
+790 NGEEV

-827 VFKLTGGAAK
+827 VFKLTSGAAQQ

>member
-75 NETLFKGLTESTV
+75 NEALFNGVTESTV
-88 PTAPSDEG
+88 QPAPSVDG
-96 AKQLNAATDLSND
+96 AKQLNAATNLSND

-146 GNTIVVKKGGKLE
+146 GNTIVVMKGGKLE

-166 IPQGNTIYV
+166 IPQNNTIYV
-175 LESGSYNIDNENIII
+175 LESGSYSIDNENIII
-190 DGTLYSS
+190 DGALYSS
-197 RALGKIE
+197 RALGKID

-223 GSVYLINGSVYLS
+223 GSVFLS
-236 GYTHTVTDPESKNY
+236 GYDHIVTDPESANY
-250 GKEITEYASLRA
+250 NKTITEYASLRA

-278 VTFTDDVV
+278 VTFTNDVV

-307 GVFYSDYSAKI
+307 GVFYSDNSAKI
-318 KNHLTME
+318 KNKLTME

-340 EYTDNGTEKPTKVS
+340 EYTDNGTEKPTKVL
-354 GNAVADLQGNCQIVI
+354 GNAVADLQGNCQIII

-390 MGDDADNVAVIK
+390 MGDDDNNVAVIK
-402 ADKFIYAGSDENVNF
+402 ADKFIYAGSDINVNF

-443 GNKVEFEYLN
+443 GNKVEFEDLN

-474 NFSYVLKDAYKV
+474 NFSYVLKDAYKI

-503 DTQSATAIVPT
+503 DAQSATAIVPT
-514 DNNKVYVSYHTNGKE
+514 DNNKVYVSYHTNGKD

-548 RVQQAEAKATYD
+548 RVQQADAGATYD
-560 FNHLNVINSKLYL
+560 FNHLNVINNKLYL

-588 TISYAAI
+588 AISYAAI
-595 GSDGTLNVTEGL
+595 GSDGTLNVKEGL
-607 TSQSLDNAVKG
+607 TSQSLDNTVKG
-618 DANCVVPFGNNI
+618 DANCIVPFGDNI

-643 TLVKGDLTKTTGK
+643 TLVEGTLTKTTGK

-670 NYKSEITAGDAEV
+670 NYTSEIAAGDAEV

-697 SSFNVGSIAPN
+697 SSFNVGAIAPN

-749 TSKSDKNVSVDKRQG
+749 TSKSDKNVSVDKRKG

-795 THKRIGTSGN
+795 THKRIGTSEN

-827 VFKLTGGAAK
+827 VFKLTGGAAQ

>member
-66 SNKARTRAF
+66 SNKARTRAIDKA
-75 NETLFKGLTESTV
+75 LFDGLTESTV
-88 PTAPSDEG
+88 PTAPSADG
-96 AKQLNAATDLSND
+96 AKQLNAAADLSND

-122 NNTIENTILFV
+122 NNKIENTTLFV
-133 AGNSTVKYSNLGT
+133 VGNSTVKYSNLGA
-146 GNTIVVKKGGKLE
+146 GNTIIVQKGGKLE

-166 IPQGNTIYV
+166 IPQNNTIYV
-175 LESGSYNIDNENIII
+175 LESGSYSITDNENIII
-190 DGTLYSS
+190 DGALYSS

-204 GKITDKKSEGT
+204 GHTTGDKKSEGT

-223 GSVYLINGSVYLS
+223 GSVYLS
-236 GYTHTVTDPESKNY
+236 GYKHTVTDPESANY

-318 KNHLTME
+318 KNKLTME
-325 AGSYMDLKYLNVTDN
+325 AGSYMNLAYLNVTDN
-340 EYTDNGTEKPTKVS
+340 KYDKNGTEEKPTKTV
-354 GNAVADLQGNCQIVI
+354 GDAVADLQGNCQIVI

-390 MGDDADNVAVIK
+390 MGDDANNVAVIK

-417 TSTPNT
+417 VSTPNT

-429 AQFKECYKN
+429 AQLKECYKN
-438 GAESE
+438 GAESA
-443 GNKVEFEYLN
+443 GNKVDFDYLN
-453 WNSDVQSYDYIT
+453 WNADVQSYDYIT
-465 GGGALTAGP
+465 GGGALIAGP
-474 NFSYVLKDAYKV
+474 NFSYTLKDEYKV

-491 LMLLSTIANYDR
+491 LMLLSTIANYER

-514 DNNKVYVSYHTNGKE
+514 ADNKVYVSYHTNGTD

-573 AGSAKGKDGKQLGGA
+573 AGSAKGKDGNQLGGA
-588 TISYAAI
+588 AISYAAI
-595 GSDGTLNVTEGL
+595 GSDGLLNVTEGL
-607 TSQSLDNAVKG
+607 TSQSLDNTSKG
-618 DANCVVPFGNNI
+618 DANCVMPFGDNI
-630 AVASTLGYSVYDP
+630 AVASTLGYSIYDP
-643 TLVKGDLTKTTGK
+643 TLVKGTLTTTTGK
-656 AKFVAVNGTSLVGL
+656 AKFVAVNGSSLVGL
-670 NYKSEITAGDAEV
+670 NYKSEIAAGDDEV

-697 SSFNVGSIAPN
+697 SSFNVGAIAPN

-725 KSAKGLMCYDSNG
+725 KSAKGLMCYESNG
-738 NQAWASEWTTP
+738 SQAWTSEWTTP

-795 THKRIGTSGN
+795 THKRIGTAGN

-827 VFKLTGGAAK
+827 VFKLTGGAAQ

>member
-66 SNKARTRAF
+66 SNKARTRAI
-75 NETLFKGLTESTV
+75 NETLFDGVTESTK
-88 PTAPSDEG
+88 PTAPSADG

-122 NNTIENTILFV
+122 NNKIENTTLFV
-133 AGNSTVKYSNLGT
+133 VGNSTVKYNNLGT
-146 GNTIVVKKGGKLE
+146 GNKIIVQKGGKLE

-166 IPQGNTIYV
+166 IPQNNTIYV
-175 LESGSYNIDNENIII
+175 LGSGSYSIANENIII
-190 DGTLYSS
+190 DGALYSS

-204 GKITDKKSEGT
+204 GEITDKNSEGT

-223 GSVYLINGSVYLS
+223 GSVYLS
-236 GYTHTVTDPESKNY
+236 GYKHIVTDPESENY
-250 GKEITEYASLRA
+250 NKEITEYASLRA

-278 VTFTDDVV
+278 VTFTNDVV

-318 KNHLTME
+318 KNKLSME
-325 AGSYMDLKYLNVTDN
+325 PGSYMNLAYLNVTDN
-340 EYTDNGTEKPTKVS
+340 KYDKNGKETVKTA

-381 TDNTSGQIV
+381 TDNTDGQV
-390 MGDDADNVAVIK
+390 VLGGDAKNVAVIK
-402 ADKFIYAGSDENVNF
+402 ADKFINAGKDENVNF
-417 TSTPNT
+417 ISTPNT
-423 NNQTIL
+423 NNQTFL
-429 AQFKECYKN
+429 AQFKESYKN

-443 GNKVEFEYLN
+443 GNKVDFDYWAFN
-453 WNSDVQSYDYIT
+453 ADVQSYDYIT
-465 GGGALTAGP
+465 GGGALTPGD
-474 NFSYVLKDAYKV
+474 NFSYKLKDEYKV

-491 LMLLSTIANYDR
+491 LMLLSTIENYDR

-514 DNNKVYVSYHTNGKE
+514 DDNKVYVSYHTYGKD

-548 RVQQAEAKATYD
+548 RVQQAEAGATYD

-588 TISYAAI
+588 AISYATI
-595 GSDGTLNVTEGL
+595 GGDGLLNVTEGL
-607 TSQSLDNAVKG
+607 TSQSLDNTVKG
-618 DANCVVPFGNNI
+618 DANCVVPFDNNI
-630 AVASTLGYSVYDP
+630 AVASTLGYSIYDP

-670 NYKSEITAGDAEV
+670 NYTSEIAAGDAEV
-683 QGEVQVFDNSMKQT
+683 QGEVQVFDNTMKQT

-719 GRIYVC
+719 NRIYVC

-738 NQAWASEWTTP
+738 NPAWASEWTTP

-827 VFKLTGGAAK
+827 VFKLSSGAAQ